1 MNRRE
6 NKEQSRVTFRQKRLT
21 HMITAVTLAMQ
32 AGLPLAGAFTP
43 VMVQAAEV
51 QAPRSPFAVDR
62 ERAAAVDRMQTR
74 PYTLAKGETVADVA
88 KRYNLSV
95 DELRRLNMLRTFANG
110 FDNLKAG
117 DELDVP
123 VQTAAGEKDELAAA
137 REALTQSGQD
147 GERRL
152 AERAAGAAG
161 FLSSKPD
168 SDAARALATSA
179 ATGTVNERIADS
191 LKGLKGTY
199 RVGIQADDNLS
210 LKNSSVDALIPLHE
224 TKENLY
230 FTQGSLHRTNDRSQ
244 ANLGV
249 GVRHFTE
256 DNAMVGGNAFLDYDL
271 SRDHA
276 RGGVGLEYWRD
287 YLRFG
292 ANAYMRLTGWKDS
305 PDIEDYEERPANGF
319 DVRAE
324 GYLPSYPQ
332 LGAKVVYEKY
342 FGNKVGL
349 FGNSEDD
356 LQKDPQAVT
365 VGASYTPV
373 PLITASLD
381 HRQGESGKNDTRV
394 GLEVNYQPD
403 KKLSDQLDPEQV
415 RIQRTVQGGRYDLV
429 DRNNNIVLEY
439 RKKEVIRLNMSNPIT
454 GRGGDRVSLGLSV
467 NSKYGLSDVVVMS
480 EELVSA
486 GGQIN
491 NSGLTSTVT
500 LPAWKADGKN
510 TYTLRAYATDKKG
523 NASKTVES
531 QVVVTA
537 AGINVSDSVV
547 TLTGVSNGKM
557 LADGV
562 SKATLHVELKNETG
576 EPLTGMAKLLTTKL
590 DFVAKG
596 TETGGETAPAA
607 KSRRAQSR
615 ITQDVLKADPT
626 VGGFTE
632 LPGEPGTYEATFVS
646 GTVAG
651 KVTLTPVLD
660 KVSLASVGVELTD
673 TMADVTNTNLK
684 VTYNNASNNTV
695 KDALVANNTD
705 TATLTYTVKDENGQ
719 AVTGEASRLKFVVL
733 PGQNGVDA
741 SRITISDVK
750 ETTAGTYTATVK
762 GTQAVKDVK
771 VGVLANT
778 VRVEGVEATL
788 DLAADTKTAAV
799 SEVVPVIGT
808 TYADGASLGVARV
821 TVKDAYGN
829 LVPSVTV
836 TGSKHSGSGNP
847 EYKANDVAT
856 DASGQSVVSFFTTD
870 AGDYVMLF
878 KVTGTNGTTDNGQT
892 AKFTFTSVTKSG
904 EAAALMKKN
913 NQVVADNSGATK
925 NTITL
930 QYEAA
935 NEAQAN
941 SRPETKATITV
952 TPKNGAGNSDYGLVQ
967 QGEVTLKWSGN
978 KATADVDFWSKKK
991 GDYAITIDVTVD
1003 GSAKPKT
1010 RGVTASFRPDTSDV
1024 RITLQNGGDTKVA
1037 AGTSRTLTAT
1047 LKDQYDNLI
1056 DDGTLAFSI
1065 TQKVNGG
1072 QEAQLS
1078 NPTVTVG
1085 SSGTATTSFTPY
1097 QAGTSPQANNY
1108 QLTATYT
1115 SAAGRPVNKGSV
1127 KTQDYSVTGNVNEP
1141 KITVTAGLK
1150 NQTTSDGSV
1159 YNTATVKLTDT
1170 WGNPIKGNVTVS
1182 TTKQSGQTCGDAA
1195 VKASSL
1201 TFTAAGESQTA
1212 NISATQAGNYNAVFT
1227 SQPGNK
1233 QAQATLGMAFI
1244 AASPDLSF
1252 TSSASEQGIGVG
1264 VTLTATVKDAGSAK
1278 RCPVPDVPVTFTAL
1292 PDSSAGANK
1301 SSIYHKLSQ
1310 SSVVTNASGVSQVTL
1325 TGQQAWTW
1333 KTQASVTVNSSTVT
1347 KDVSVIGTETANTV
1361 NSQYYVVGA
1370 PWPVWFGNNSNISN
1384 YKDNGVSGDLKTWST
1399 TTTWAA
1405 TPRINKEW
1413 PKTFKF
1419 TNQST
1424 GKTLTVTTPRG
1435 LTSFKENN
1443 INNVKGQITFTAPMV
1458 SGMSCNAAT
1467 NGGSLM
1473 DDVQRATSALKQAT
1487 ARGVSL
1493 TSLADG
1499 LMSPVSAASYK
1510 TQIQTSGYGVP
1521 SWSGTGV
1528 VLMNGTTGIARTL
1541 ATKVGANAFSSD
1553 ARSITSAAWVGAG
1566 WIYTHADS
1574 AGPNPSAGRYEG
1586 GSGRLFSIDST
1597 GWLTEKTGKTNTWTK
1612 REWSISGGGGSC
1624 IDIWSNPDDNKNGGT
1639 ANFALGVSLVRCKRD
1654 DGNGANWGGRG
1665 GSLVDGLV
1673 GTRADSWEIYRNYP
1687 QDTPSSPSAPVST
1700 GDNSG
1705 MKPGNASASFKF
1717 PVFCAGWR

>member
-1 MNRRE
+1 M
-6 NKEQSRVTFRQKRLT
+6 TFRQKRLT

-660 KVSLASVGVELTD
+660 KVSLASAGVELTD

-836 TGSKHSGSGNP
+836 TGSKHSGTGTLSD
-847 EYKANDVAT
+847 KANNVAT

-904 EAAALMKKN
+904 EAAALMKAN
-913 NQVVADNSGATK
+913 NQVVAESSGKTK

-941 SRPETKATITV
+941 SKPQTKATITV
-952 TPKNGAGNSDYGLVQ
+952 TPKNGAGASEYHLSKTSDIQL
-967 QGEVTLKWSGN
+967 TWNGN

-1024 RITLQNGGDTKVA
+1024 TITLQNGGDTKVA

-1047 LKDQYDNLI
+1047 LKDKYDNLI

-1065 TQKVNGG
+1065 TQKVDGG

-1097 QAGTSPQANNY
+1097 WAGTSPQANNY

-1115 SAAGRPVNKGSV
+1115 SDAGRPSNTSGKPA
-1127 KTQDYSVTGNVNEP
+1127 TQDYSVTGNVNEP
-1141 KITVTAGLK
+1141 KITVTAGQN

-1195 VKASSL
+1195 VKDRSL
-1201 TFTAAGESQTA
+1201 SFTDAGNAQTA
-1212 NISATQAGNYNAVFT
+1212 QISATQAGNYNAVFT

-1244 AASPDLSF
+1244 AKAPELSF
-1252 TSSASEQGIGVG
+1252 ASSASEQGIGVG

-1278 RCPVPDVPVTFTAL
+1278 RCPVPNVPVTFTAL
-1292 PDSSAGANK
+1292 PDSSAGANQ
-1301 SSIYHKLSQ
+1301 SSIYHTLSQ
-1310 SSVVTNASGVSQVTL
+1310 PSVVTNASGVSQVTL

-1333 KTQASVTVNSSTVT
+1333 KTQASVTVNSSNAT
-1347 KDVSVIGTETANTV
+1347 KEVNVIGTETANTV

-1370 PWPVWFGNNSNISN
+1370 PWPIWFGNNSNISN
-1384 YKDNGVSGDLKTWST
+1384 YSHNIPKELDTWWTAT
-1399 TTTWAA
+1399 TQGI
-1405 TPRINKEW
+1405 TPRAGKEW
-1413 PKTFKF
+1413 PKTITF
-1419 TNQST
+1419 TNKST
-1424 GKTLTVTTPRG
+1424 KRQLVVTTPRG
-1435 LTSFKENN
+1435 LTSFKENS
-1443 INNVKGQITFTAPMV
+1443 INNVKGEITFTAPMV
-1458 SGMSCNAAT
+1458 SGMSCNAG
-1467 NGGSLM
+1467 NMS
-1473 DDVQRATSALKQAT
+1473 DVQAATSALKQAA

-1499 LMSPVSAASYK
+1499 LMSPVTAASYK
-1510 TQIQTSGYGVP
+1510 SQILTSGYGVP
-1521 SWSGTGV
+1521 TWSGTGV
-1528 VLMNGTTGIARTL
+1528 VLMNGATGIARSL
-1541 ATKVGANAFSSD
+1541 ATKVKATAFSSD

-1566 WIYTHADS
+1566 WLYSHADS
-1574 AGPNPSAGRYEG
+1574 AGPNPSGSRYDG
-1586 GSGRLFSIDST
+1586 GSGRIFSIDST
-1597 GWLTEKTGKTNTWTK
+1597 GWLTEKTGVTNTWVN
-1612 REWSISGGGGSC
+1612 RQWSSSSGGVC
-1624 IDIWSNPDDNKNGGT
+1624 DDIWSNPDNNRPGGT
-1639 ANFALGVSLVRCKRD
+1639 ANFALGVSMVRCKYD
-1654 DGNGANWGGRG
+1654 NGDGANSGNFGGT
-1665 GSLVDGLV
+1665 LTNGLV
-1673 GTRADSWEIYRNYP
+1673 GTRADGWEIWGNFPKNYP
-1687 QDTPSSPSAPVST
+1687 GPT
-1700 GDNSG
+1700 GWYWDNSN
-1705 MKPGNASASFKF
+1705 MEPGNAHAHFLF
-1717 PVFCAGWR
+1717 PVFCAAWR

>member
-1 MNRRE
+1 
-6 NKEQSRVTFRQKRLT
+6 
-21 HMITAVTLAMQ
+21 MITAVTLAMQ

-51 QAPRSPFAVDR
+51 QVPRSPFAVDR
-62 ERAAAVDRMQTR
+62 ERAAAVDSLQTR

-415 RIQRTVQGGRYDLV
+415 RVQRTVQGGRYDLV

-537 AGINVSDSVV
+537 AGINMSDSVV

-750 ETTAGTYTATVK
+750 ETSAGTYTATVK

-836 TGSKHSGSGNP
+836 TGSKHSGNSEP
-847 EYKANDVAT
+847 EYKANNVAT

-904 EAAALMKKN
+904 EAAALMKTN
-913 NQVVADNSGATK
+913 NQVVADSNGATK
-925 NTITL
+925 DIITL

-935 NEAQAN
+935 DDAQAQKK
-941 SRPETKATITV
+941 PLTKATITV
-952 TPKNGAGNSDYGLVQ
+952 TPKNGASSSDYGLSQ
-967 QGEVTLKWSGN
+967 TRDIQLTWNGN

-1003 GSAKPKT
+1003 GSAKPKP
-1010 RGVTASFRPDTSDV
+1010 RGVTASFRPDTSNV
-1024 RITLQNGGDTKVA
+1024 TITLQNNGGGTTVA

-1047 LKDQYDNLI
+1047 LKDKYDNLI

-1065 TQKVNGG
+1065 TKEVNGG
-1072 QEAQLS
+1072 QKAQLS

-1097 QAGTSPQANNY
+1097 WAGISPKSDNY
-1108 QLTATYT
+1108 TLQATYT
-1115 SAAGRPVNKGSV
+1115 SAAGRPVNGGQAA
-1127 KTQDYSVTGNVNEP
+1127 TQNYSVIGNVNEP
-1141 KITVTAGLK
+1141 KITVTAGQN

-1182 TTKQSGQTCGDAA
+1182 TTKQSGQTCGDAD
-1195 VKASSL
+1195 VNTRSL
-1201 TFTAAGESQTA
+1201 SFTDAGTAQTA
-1212 NISATQAGNYNAVFT
+1212 RISATQAGDYNAVFT

-1233 QAQATLGMAFI
+1233 QAQETLGMAFI
-1244 AASPDLSF
+1244 AKAPELSF
-1252 TSSASEQGIGVG
+1252 ASSASEQGIGVG

-1278 RCPVPDVPVTFTAL
+1278 RCPVPNVPVTFTAL
-1292 PDSSAGANK
+1292 PDSSAGANQ
-1301 SSIYHKLSQ
+1301 SSIYHTLSQ
-1310 SSVVTNASGVSQVTL
+1310 PSVVTNASGVSQVTL

-1333 KTQASVTVNSSTVT
+1333 KTNASVEVNGQTAT
-1347 KDVSVIGTETANTV
+1347 KEVSVIGTETANTV

-1384 YKDNGVSGDLKTWST
+1384 YKDNVSDSSLKTWSN

-1405 TPRINKEW
+1405 TPRINKAW
-1413 PKTFKF
+1413 PTSFTF

-1424 GKTLTVTTPRG
+1424 KRQLTVTTPRG
-1435 LTSFKENN
+1435 LTSFKENS
-1443 INNVKGQITFTAPMV
+1443 INNVKGETKFTAPMV
-1458 SGMSCNAAT
+1458 SGMSCNAG
-1467 NGGSLM
+1467 NM
-1473 DDVQRATSALKQAT
+1473 QDVQWATSALKQAA

-1493 TSLADG
+1493 TNLADG
-1499 LMSPVSAASYK
+1499 LMSPVTAASYK
-1510 TQIQTSGYGVP
+1510 SQILTSGYGVP
-1521 SWSGTGV
+1521 TWAGTGV
-1528 VLMNGTTGIARTL
+1528 VLMNGTTGIARSL

-1553 ARSITSAAWVGAG
+1553 ARGITSAAWVGAG
-1566 WIYTHADS
+1566 WIYSHADS
-1574 AGPNPSAGRYEG
+1574 GGPNPSSSRYDG

-1597 GWLTEKTGKTNTWTK
+1597 GWLTEKTNATNTWVN
-1612 REWSISGGGGSC
+1612 RQWSSSSGGKC
-1624 IDIWSNPDDNKNGGT
+1624 NDIWSHSNDNKPGGT
-1639 ANFALGVSLVRCKRD
+1639 ANFALGVSLVRCKND
-1654 DGNGANWGGRG
+1654 KGNGSNDGSFGGT
-1665 GSLVDGLV
+1665 LTNGLV
-1673 GTRADSWEIYRNYP
+1673 GTRADGWEIWGNFPKSYQFNP
-1687 QDTPSSPSAPVST
+1687 PGWLWDATNME
-1700 GDNSG
+1700 G
-1705 MKPGNASASFKF
+1705 GNAHAHFLF
-1717 PVFCAGWR
+1717 PVFCAAWR

>member
-123 VQTAAGEKDELAAA
+123 VQTAAGEKDELATA

-547 TLTGVSNGKM
+547 TLTGGSNGKM

-836 TGSKHSGSGNP
+836 NGSKHSGTGTLND
-847 EYKANDVAT
+847 KANNVAT

-913 NQVVADNSGATK
+913 NQVVAESSGNTK
-925 NTITL
+925 NIITL

-935 NEAQAN
+935 NEEQA
-941 SRPETKATITV
+941 SSQPQTKATITV
-952 TPKNGAGNSDYGLVQ
+952 TPKNGASSSDYGLVRK
-967 QGEVTLKWSGN
+967 GEVTLKWSGN

-991 GDYAITIDVTVD
+991 GDYAITIDVTVN
-1003 GSAKPKT
+1003 GAAKPKT

-1047 LKDQYDNLI
+1047 LKDKYDNLI
-1056 DDGTLAFSI
+1056 DDGTMAFSI
-1065 TQKVNGG
+1065 TKEVSGG

-1097 QAGTSPQANNY
+1097 WAGTSPQANNY

-1115 SAAGRPVNKGSV
+1115 SAAGRPSNTSGKPA
-1127 KTQDYSVTGNVNEP
+1127 TQNYSVTGNVNEP
-1141 KITVTAGLK
+1141 KITVTAGQN

-1182 TTKQSGQTCGDAA
+1182 TTKQSGQTCGDAD
-1195 VKASSL
+1195 VNTRSL
-1201 TFTAAGESQTA
+1201 SFTDAGAAQTA
-1212 NISATQAGNYNAVFT
+1212 KISATQAGNYNAVFT

-1244 AASPDLSF
+1244 AKAPELSF
-1252 TSSASEQGIGVG
+1252 ASSASEQGIGVG

-1278 RCPVPDVPVTFTAL
+1278 RCPVPNVPVTFTAL

-1384 YKDNGVSGDLKTWST
+1384 YKDNVSDSSLKTWSN

-1405 TPRINKEW
+1405 TPRINKAW
-1413 PKTFKF
+1413 PTSFTF

-1424 GKTLTVTTPRG
+1424 GRTLTVTTPRG
-1435 LTSFKENN
+1435 LTSFKENS

-1458 SGMSCNAAT
+1458 SGMSCNAG
-1467 NGGSLM
+1467 NMS
-1473 DDVQRATSALKQAT
+1473 DVQGATTALKQAA
-1487 ARGVSL
+1487 ARGIS
-1493 TSLADG
+1493 TTALADG
-1499 LMSPVSAASYK
+1499 LMSPVTAASYRSK
-1510 TQIQTSGYGVP
+1510 ILTSGYGVP
-1521 SWSGTGV
+1521 TWAGTGV
-1528 VLMNGTTGIARTL
+1528 VLMSGTTGIARSL
-1541 ATKVGANAFSSD
+1541 GTKVSANAFSSD
-1553 ARSITSAAWVGAG
+1553 ARAITSAAWVGAG
-1566 WIYTHADS
+1566 WIYSHADS
-1574 AGPNPSAGRYEG
+1574 GGPNPSSSRYDG

-1597 GWLTEKTGKTNTWTK
+1597 GWLIERTNAANTWVN
-1612 REWSISGGGGSC
+1612 RQWSSSSGGGC
-1624 IDIWSNPDDNKNGGT
+1624 YDIWSHSSDNRPGGT
-1639 ANFALGVSLVRCKRD
+1639 ANFALGVSLVRCKND
-1654 DGNGANWGGRG
+1654 KGNGANNGNYGGA
-1665 GSLVDGLV
+1665 LTNGLV
-1673 GTRADSWEIYRNYP
+1673 GTRADGWEIWSNFPKDFSRP
-1687 QDTPSSPSAPVST
+1687 T
-1700 GDNSG
+1700 GWSWDHSN
-1705 MKPGNASASFKF
+1705 MEPGNAHAHFLF
-1717 PVFCAGWR
+1717 PVFCAAWR

>member
-660 KVSLASVGVELTD
+660 KVSLASAGVELTD
-673 TMADVTNTNLK
+673 TMADVTNTNLT
-684 VTYNNASNNTV
+684 VTYNNTSNSAV

-750 ETTAGTYTATVK
+750 ESKAGTYTATVK

-878 KVTGTNGTTDNGQT
+878 KVTGTSGTTDNGQT

-904 EAAALMKKN
+904 EAAALMKAN
-913 NQVVADNSGATK
+913 NQVVADNNGTTK
-925 NTITL
+925 NIITL

-935 NEAQAN
+935 NEAQA
-941 SRPETKATITV
+941 SSQPQTKATITV

-967 QGEVTLKWSGN
+967 KGEVTLKWSGN

-991 GDYAITIDVTVD
+991 GDYAITIDVTVN
-1003 GSAKPKT
+1003 GAAKPKT

-1024 RITLQNGGDTKVA
+1024 TITLQNNGGGTTVA
-1037 AGTSRTLTAT
+1037 AGTFRTLTAT
-1047 LKDQYDNLI
+1047 LKDKYDNLI

-1065 TQKVNGG
+1065 TKEVSGG
-1072 QEAQLS
+1072 QKAQLS

-1097 QAGTSPQANNY
+1097 WAGISPKSDNY
-1108 QLTATYT
+1108 TLQATYT
-1115 SAAGRPVNKGSV
+1115 SAAGRPVNGGQAA
-1127 KTQDYSVTGNVNEP
+1127 TQNYSVIGNVNEP
-1141 KITVTAGLK
+1141 KITVSAVT
-1150 NQTTSDGSV
+1150 NNSVTSDNKV
-1159 YNTATVKLTDT
+1159 WNTATVKLTDT

-1195 VKASSL
+1195 VNTGSL
-1201 TFTAAGESQTA
+1201 SFTDAGIAQTA
-1212 NISATQAGNYNAVFT
+1212 KISATQAGNYNAVFT

-1244 AASPDLSF
+1244 AQGPVLEF
-1252 TSSASEQGIGVG
+1252 TRAGSGDVSIGTSVQ
-1264 VTLTATVKDAGSAK
+1264 LTATVKDSGSAK
-1278 RCPVPDVPVTFTAL
+1278 QCPVPNVPVTFT
-1292 PDSSAGANK
+1292 PKPHSAAEANK
-1301 SSIYHKLSQ
+1301 TAIYHTVGNGTAAK
-1310 SSVVTNASGVSQVTL
+1310 VVNTDNQGIAQVSM

-1333 KTQASVTVNSSTVT
+1333 ITQASVTVNSTT
-1347 KDVSVIGTETANTV
+1347 KSGEVSVIGTETANTV

-1370 PWPVWFGNNSNISN
+1370 PWPIWFGNNSNISN
-1384 YKDNGVSGDLKTWST
+1384 YSHNIPKELDTWWTAT
-1399 TTTWAA
+1399 TQGI
-1405 TPRINKEW
+1405 TPREGKDW
-1413 PKTFKF
+1413 PKTITF
-1419 TNQST
+1419 TNKST
-1424 GKTLTVTTPRG
+1424 KRQLVVTTPRG
-1435 LTSFKENN
+1435 LTSFKENS
-1443 INNVKGQITFTAPMV
+1443 INNVKGEITFTAPMV
-1458 SGMSCNAAT
+1458 SGMSCNAG
-1467 NGGSLM
+1467 NMS
-1473 DDVQRATSALKQAT
+1473 DVQAATSALKQAA
-1487 ARGVSL
+1487 ARGVNL
-1493 TSLADG
+1493 TSFADG
-1499 LMSPVSAASYK
+1499 LMSPVSAASYNSR
-1510 TQIQTSGYGVP
+1510 ILTSGGGMP
-1521 SWSGTGV
+1521 TWSGTGV
-1528 VLMNGTTGIARTL
+1528 VLMSGTKGIARSLGTR
-1541 ATKVGANAFSSD
+1541 VYANLFSKD
-1553 ARSITSAAWVGAG
+1553 GRTITSAAWVGPG
-1566 WIYTHADS
+1566 WIYAHADS
-1574 AGPNPSAGRYEG
+1574 QGPNPSDARYDAGT
-1586 GSGRLFSIDST
+1586 GRLFSIDST
-1597 GWLTEKTGKTNTWTK
+1597 GWLTEKTGATNTWVQ
-1612 REWSISGGGGSC
+1612 RIWANGC
-1624 IDIWSNPDDNKNGGT
+1624 YDIWTNSDDNSLGGT
-1639 ANFALGVSLVRCKRD
+1639 ANFALGVSRVDCQREGPLGSNQGSK
-1654 DGNGANWGGRG
+1654 GGALAN
-1665 GSLVDGLV
+1665 GLV
-1673 GTRADSWEIYRNYP
+1673 GTRMPSTGWP
-1687 QDTPSSPSAPVST
+1687 LKSLPSSGSVHWET
-1700 GDNSG
+1700 DQDGMNSH
-1705 MKPGNASASFKF
+1705 AHFLF
-1717 PVFCAGWR
+1717 PVFCAAWR

>member
-523 NASKTVES
+523 NASQTVES

-660 KVSLASVGVELTD
+660 KVSLASAGVELTD
-673 TMADVTNTNLK
+673 TMADVTNTNLT
-684 VTYNNASNNTV
+684 VTYNNTSNSAV

-847 EYKANDVAT
+847 EYKANNVAT

-935 NEAQAN
+935 NEAQA
-941 SRPETKATITV
+941 SSQPQTKATITI

-967 QGEVTLKWSGN
+967 KGEVTLKWSGN

-991 GDYAITIDVTVD
+991 GDYAITIDVTVN
-1003 GSAKPKT
+1003 GAAKPKT

-1024 RITLQNGGDTKVA
+1024 TITLQNGGDTKVA

-1047 LKDQYDNLI
+1047 LKDKYGNLI

-1065 TQKVNGG
+1065 TKKVEGG

-1115 SAAGRPVNKGSV
+1115 SDAGRPVNKGSV

-1141 KITVTAGLK
+1141 KITVSAGT
-1150 NQTTSDGSV
+1150 NNSVTSDNTV
-1159 YNTATVKLTDT
+1159 WNTATVKLTDI
-1170 WGNPIKGNVTVS
+1170 WGNPIAGTVNVS

-1201 TFTAAGESQTA
+1201 MFTTAGGSQTA

-1233 QAQATLGMAFI
+1233 QAQETLGMAFI
-1244 AASPDLSF
+1244 AQGPVLEF
-1252 TSSASEQGIGVG
+1252 TRAGSGDVSIGTSVQ
-1264 VTLTATVKDAGSAK
+1264 LTATVKDSGSAK
-1278 RCPVPDVPVTFTAL
+1278 RCPVPDVPVTFTAM
-1292 PDSSAGANK
+1292 PHYQAKANQN
-1301 SSIYHKLSQ
+1301 SVYHTVNGNKT
-1310 SSVVTNASGVSQVTL
+1310 VTVNTNASGVAQVNMA
-1325 TGQQAWTW
+1325 GQQAWTW
-1333 KTQASVTVNSSTVT
+1333 KTKASVSVNSSTDEKYV
-1347 KDVSVIGTETANTV
+1347 DVIGVETAKTQSGSRMFVGSTWPVTFGNGSLVSNYSHSISDSNLYRTV
-1361 NSQYYVVGA
+1361 NSTTFGYIPRVGK
-1370 PWPVWFGNNSNISN
+1370 N
-1384 YKDNGVSGDLKTWST
+1384 YQTSIT
-1399 TTTWAA
+1399 
-1405 TPRINKEW
+1405 
-1413 PKTFKF
+1413 F

-1424 GKTLTVTTPRG
+1424 NRTITVNPPTKFFSMTQWSSSGVAKGGGYGDYG
-1435 LTSFKENN
+1435 LTYSADKSISPNKVVLGKSCSNGSDLISAYTEARSLFDKTASITGENGDSLYDGLSAWN
-1443 INNVKGQITFTAPMV
+1443 KPVATMNVRLNVGQYANRSIANLVVPNGSVAYCSMNLAKKFSSTAFRNDQRVYVGMVSINYAYLAAWAKVPDQAGSGAYREVNAGKNLYQQPGGSTSLSAFNETIQQTNSVSYHSVNNVTYNN
-1458 SGMSCNAAT
+1458 SGNYRGWWV
-1467 NGGSLM
+1467 GGGPVNFKYPEASAVYG
-1473 DDVQRATSALKQAT
+1473 DDSNQNFGGDTSAT
-1487 ARGVSL
+1487 C
-1493 TSLADG
+1493 T
-1499 LMSPVSAASYK
+1499 
-1510 TQIQTSGYGVP
+1510 
-1521 SWSGTGV
+1521 
-1528 VLMNGTTGIARTL
+1528 
-1541 ATKVGANAFSSD
+1541 
-1553 ARSITSAAWVGAG
+1553 
-1566 WIYTHADS
+1566 
-1574 AGPNPSAGRYEG
+1574 
-1586 GSGRLFSIDST
+1586 
-1597 GWLTEKTGKTNTWTK
+1597 
-1612 REWSISGGGGSC
+1612 
-1624 IDIWSNPDDNKNGGT
+1624 WSNV
-1639 ANFALGVSLVRCKRD
+1639 A
-1654 DGNGANWGGRG
+1654 
-1665 GSLVDGLV
+1665 V
-1673 GTRADSWEIYRNYP
+1673 G
-1687 QDTPSSPSAPVST
+1687 
-1700 GDNSG
+1700 
-1705 MKPGNASASFKF
+1705 
-1717 PVFCAGWR
+1717 CAMN

>member
-684 VTYNNASNNTV
+684 VTYNNTSNSAV

-836 TGSKHSGSGNP
+836 NGSKHSGSGNP
-847 EYKANDVAT
+847 EYKANNVAT
-856 DASGQSVVSFFTTD
+856 DASGQSVVSFFSTD

-878 KVTGTNGTTDNGQT
+878 KVTGTSGTTDNGQT

-904 EAAALMKKN
+904 EAAALMKAN
-913 NQVVADNSGATK
+913 NQVVAESSGKTQ
-925 NTITL
+925 NIITL

-935 NEAQAN
+935 DDAQAQKA
-941 SRPETKATITV
+941 PATKATITV
-952 TPKNGAGNSDYGLVQ
+952 TPKNGAGASEYHLSKTSDIQL
-967 QGEVTLKWSGN
+967 TWNGN

-1024 RITLQNGGDTKVA
+1024 RITLQNGGGTTVA

-1047 LKDQYDNLI
+1047 LKDKYDNLI

-1065 TQKVNGG
+1065 TQKVDGG

-1097 QAGTSPQANNY
+1097 WAGTSPQANNY

-1115 SAAGRPVNKGSV
+1115 SAAGRPSNTSGKPA
-1127 KTQDYSVTGNVNEP
+1127 TQDYSVTGNVNEP
-1141 KITVTAGLK
+1141 KITVTAGQN

-1170 WGNPIKGNVTVS
+1170 WGNPIAGTVNVS

-1195 VKASSL
+1195 VKDRSL
-1201 TFTAAGESQTA
+1201 TFTAAGGSQTA

-1252 TSSASEQGIGVG
+1252 ASSASEQGIGVG

-1278 RCPVPDVPVTFTAL
+1278 RCPVPNVPVTFTAL
-1292 PDSSAGANK
+1292 PDSNAGTNK
-1301 SSIYHKLSQ
+1301 SSIYHTLSQ

-1347 KDVSVIGTETANTV
+1347 KEVNVIGTETANTV

-1384 YKDNGVSGDLKTWST
+1384 YKDNVSDSSLKTWSN

-1405 TPRINKEW
+1405 TPRINKAW
-1413 PKTFKF
+1413 PTSFTF

-1424 GKTLTVTTPRG
+1424 GRTLTVTTPRG
-1435 LTSFKENN
+1435 LTSFKENS
-1443 INNVKGQITFTAPMV
+1443 INNVKGQTTFTAPMV
-1458 SGMSCNAAT
+1458 SGMSCNAG
-1467 NGGSLM
+1467 NMS
-1473 DDVQRATSALKQAT
+1473 DVQAATTALKQAA
-1487 ARGVSL
+1487 ARGIS
-1493 TSLADG
+1493 TTALADG
-1499 LMSPVSAASYK
+1499 LMSPVTAASYRS
-1510 TQIQTSGYGVP
+1510 QILTSGYGVP
-1521 SWSGTGV
+1521 TWSGTGV
-1528 VLMNGTTGIARTL
+1528 VLMNGATGIARSL
-1541 ATKVGANAFSSD
+1541 ATKVKATAFSSD

-1566 WIYTHADS
+1566 WLYSHADS
-1574 AGPNPSAGRYEG
+1574 GGPNPSGSRYDG
-1586 GSGRLFSIDST
+1586 GSGRIFSIDST
-1597 GWLTEKTGKTNTWTK
+1597 GWLTEKTGVPNTWVN
-1612 REWSISGGGGSC
+1612 RQWSSSSGGGC
-1624 IDIWSNPDDNKNGGT
+1624 DDIWSNPDNNRPGGT
-1639 ANFALGVSLVRCKRD
+1639 ANFALGVSLVRCKND
-1654 DGNGANWGGRG
+1654 KGDGANSGHFGGT
-1665 GSLVDGLV
+1665 LTNGLV
-1673 GTRADSWEIYRNYP
+1673 GTRADGWEIWGNFPKNYP
-1687 QDTPSSPSAPVST
+1687 GPT
-1700 GDNSG
+1700 GWSWDNSN
-1705 MKPGNASASFKF
+1705 MEPGNAHAHFLF
-1717 PVFCAGWR
+1717 PVFCAAWR

>member
-632 LPGEPGTYEATFVS
+632 LPGAPGTYEATFVS

-673 TMADVTNTNLK
+673 TMADVTNTNLT
-684 VTYNNASNNTV
+684 VTYNNTSNSAV

-750 ETTAGTYTATVK
+750 ESKAGTYTATVK

-878 KVTGTNGTTDNGQT
+878 KVTGTSGTTDNGQT

-913 NQVVADNSGATK
+913 NQVVAESSGKTK
-925 NTITL
+925 NIITL

-941 SRPETKATITV
+941 SKPQTKATITV
-952 TPKNGAGNSDYGLVQ
+952 TPKNGASSSDYGLVQ
-967 QGEVTLKWSGN
+967 QGEVTLTWNGN

-991 GDYAITIDVTVD
+991 GDYAITIDVTVN
-1003 GSAKPKT
+1003 GAAKPKT

-1047 LKDQYDNLI
+1047 LKDKYDNLI

-1065 TQKVNGG
+1065 TKKVEGG

-1115 SAAGRPVNKGSV
+1115 SAADRPVNSGQAA
-1127 KTQDYSVTGNVNEP
+1127 TQNYSVIGNVNEP
-1141 KITVTAGLK
+1141 KITVSAGT
-1150 NQTTSDGSV
+1150 NNSVTSDNTV
-1159 YNTATVKLTDT
+1159 WNTATVKLTDI
-1170 WGNPIKGNVTVS
+1170 WGNPIAGTVNVS

-1201 TFTAAGESQTA
+1201 MFTTAGGSQTA

-1233 QAQATLGMAFI
+1233 QAQETLGMAFI
-1244 AASPDLSF
+1244 AKGPVMTF
-1252 TSSASEQGIGVG
+1252 TRAGSGDVSIGTSVQ
-1264 VTLTATVKDAGSAK
+1264 LTATVKDSGSAK
-1278 RCPVPDVPVTFTAL
+1278 RCPVPDVPVTFTPKAH
-1292 PDSSAGANK
+1292 SAAKANNTA
-1301 SSIYHKLSQ
+1301 IYHTVGNGTAAKVVNTNSQ
-1310 SSVVTNASGVSQVTL
+1310 GIAQVDL

-1333 KTQASVTVNSSTVT
+1333 ITDASVSVNGSNSTQSL
-1347 KDVSVIGTETANTV
+1347 SVVGTETAKTQSGSRMFVGSTWPVTFGNGSLVSNYSHSISDGNLYRTV
-1361 NSQYYVVGA
+1361 NSTTFGYIPRVGK
-1370 PWPVWFGNNSNISN
+1370 N
-1384 YKDNGVSGDLKTWST
+1384 YQTSIT
-1399 TTTWAA
+1399 
-1405 TPRINKEW
+1405 
-1413 PKTFKF
+1413 F

-1424 GKTLTVTTPRG
+1424 NRTITVNPPTKFFSMTQW
-1435 LTSFKENN
+1435 SS
-1443 INNVKGQITFTAPMV
+1443 
-1458 SGMSCNAAT
+1458 SGVA
-1467 NGGSLM
+1467 
-1473 DDVQRATSALKQAT
+1473 Q
-1487 ARGVSL
+1487 
-1493 TSLADG
+1493 
-1499 LMSPVSAASYK
+1499 
-1510 TQIQTSGYGVP
+1510 
-1521 SWSGTGV
+1521 
-1528 VLMNGTTGIARTL
+1528 
-1541 ATKVGANAFSSD
+1541 
-1553 ARSITSAAWVGAG
+1553 
-1566 WIYTHADS
+1566 
-1574 AGPNPSAGRYEG
+1574 
-1586 GSGRLFSIDST
+1586 
-1597 GWLTEKTGKTNTWTK
+1597 
-1612 REWSISGGGGSC
+1612 GGGGDYGSAYSADKSISPNKVVSGKSC
-1624 IDIWSNPDDNKNGGT
+1624 SNGSDLISAYTEARSLFDKTASITGENGNSLYDGLSAWNKPVATMNVRLNVGQYANRSIANLVVPNGSVAYCSMNLAGKKASTAFRDHQRVYVGMVSINYAYLAAWAKVPDQ
-1639 ANFALGVSLVRCKRD
+1639 S
-1654 DGNGANWGGRG
+1654 GNGAYREVNAGKNLYQQPG
-1665 GSLVDGLV
+1665 GSTSL
-1673 GTRADSWEIYRNYP
+1673 
-1687 QDTPSSPSAPVST
+1687 SAFNETIQLTNSVSYHSVNNVT
-1700 GDNSG
+1700 YNNSG
-1705 MKPGNASASFKF
+1705 NYRGWWVGGGPVNFKYPEASAVYGDDSSYSFGGDTSATCTWSN
-1717 PVFCAGWR
+1717 VAVGCAMN

>member
-51 QAPRSPFAVDR
+51 QVPRSPFAVDR
-62 ERAAAVDRMQTR
+62 ERAAAVDSLQTR

-415 RIQRTVQGGRYDLV
+415 RVQRTVQGGRYDLV

-537 AGINVSDSVV
+537 AGINMSDSVV

-684 VTYNNASNNTV
+684 VTYNNTSNNTV

-750 ETTAGTYTATVK
+750 ETSAGTYTATVK

-836 TGSKHSGSGNP
+836 NGSKHSGTGTLND
-847 EYKANDVAT
+847 KANNVVT

-904 EAAALMKKN
+904 EATALMKEN
-913 NQVVADNSGATK
+913 NQVVADSNGATK
-925 NTITL
+925 DIITL

-935 NEAQAN
+935 DDAQAQKA
-941 SRPETKATITV
+941 PTTKATITV

-967 QGEVTLKWSGN
+967 KGEVTLKWSGN

-1024 RITLQNGGDTKVA
+1024 RITLQNNGGGTTVA

-1047 LKDQYDNLI
+1047 LKDKYDNLI
-1056 DDGTLAFSI
+1056 DDGTLAFSV
-1065 TQKVNGG
+1065 TKEVSGG
-1072 QEAQLS
+1072 QKAQLS

-1085 SSGTATTSFTPY
+1085 SSGMATTSFTPY

-1115 SAAGRPVNKGSV
+1115 SDAGRPVNKGSV

-1141 KITVTAGLK
+1141 KITVTAGQN
-1150 NQTTSDGSV
+1150 NQTTSDGGV

-1182 TTKQSGQTCGDAA
+1182 TTKQSGQTCGDAD
-1195 VKASSL
+1195 VNTRSL
-1201 TFTAAGESQTA
+1201 SFTDAGTAQTA
-1212 NISATQAGNYNAVFT
+1212 QISATQAGDYNAVFT

-1233 QAQATLGMAFI
+1233 QAQETLGMAFI
-1244 AASPDLSF
+1244 AKAPELSF
-1252 TSSASEQGIGVG
+1252 ASSASEQGIGVG

-1278 RCPVPDVPVTFTAL
+1278 RCPVPNVPVTFTAL
-1292 PDSSAGANK
+1292 PDSNAGTNQ
-1301 SSIYHKLSQ
+1301 SSIYHTLSQ
-1310 SSVVTNASGVSQVTL
+1310 PSVVTNASGVSQVTL

-1333 KTQASVTVNSSTVT
+1333 KTNASVEVNRQTAT
-1347 KDVSVIGTETANTV
+1347 KEVSVIGTEIANTV

-1384 YKDNGVSGDLKTWST
+1384 YKDNVSDSSLKTWSN

-1405 TPRINKEW
+1405 TPRINKAW
-1413 PKTFKF
+1413 PTSFTF

-1424 GKTLTVTTPRG
+1424 GRTLTVTTPRG
-1435 LTSFKENN
+1435 LTSFKENS

-1458 SGMSCNAAT
+1458 SGMSCNAG
-1467 NGGSLM
+1467 NMS
-1473 DDVQRATSALKQAT
+1473 DVQGATSALKQAA
-1487 ARGVSL
+1487 ARGIS
-1493 TSLADG
+1493 TTALADG
-1499 LMSPVSAASYK
+1499 LMSPVTAASYRS
-1510 TQIQTSGYGVP
+1510 QILTSGYGVP
-1521 SWSGTGV
+1521 TWAGTGV
-1528 VLMNGTTGIARTL
+1528 VLMSGTTGIARSL
-1541 ATKVGANAFSSD
+1541 GTKVSANAFSSD
-1553 ARSITSAAWVGAG
+1553 ARAITSAAWVGAG
-1566 WIYTHADS
+1566 WIYSHADS
-1574 AGPNPSAGRYEG
+1574 GGPSPSSSRYDG

-1597 GWLTEKTGKTNTWTK
+1597 GWLTEKTNATNTWVS
-1612 REWSISGGGGSC
+1612 RQWSSSSGGKC
-1624 IDIWSNPDDNKNGGT
+1624 NDTWSHSNDNEPGGT
-1639 ANFALGVSLVRCKRD
+1639 ANFALGVSLVRCKND
-1654 DGNGANWGGRG
+1654 DGDGANRGNFGGT
-1665 GSLVDGLV
+1665 LTNGLV
-1673 GTRADSWEIYRNYP
+1673 GTRADGWEIWGNFPKNYP
-1687 QDTPSSPSAPVST
+1687 GPT
-1700 GDNSG
+1700 GWSWDNSG
-1705 MKPGNASASFKF
+1705 MEGGNAHAHFLF
-1717 PVFCAGWR
+1717 PVFCAAWR

>member
-632 LPGEPGTYEATFVS
+632 LPGAPGTYEATFVS

-750 ETTAGTYTATVK
+750 ESKAGTYTATVK

-836 TGSKHSGSGNP
+836 TGSKHSGNSEP
-847 EYKANDVAT
+847 EYKANNVAT

-878 KVTGTNGTTDNGQT
+878 KVTETNGTTDNGQT

-904 EAAALMKKN
+904 EAAALMKAN
-913 NQVVADNSGATK
+913 NQVVADSNGATK
-925 NTITL
+925 DTITL

-935 NEAQAN
+935 NEEQAQKA
-941 SRPETKATITV
+941 PTTKATITV
-952 TPKNGAGNSDYGLVQ
+952 TPKNGAGASEYHLSKTSDIQL
-967 QGEVTLKWSGN
+967 TWSGN

-1010 RGVTASFRPDTSDV
+1010 RGVTASFRPDTSNV
-1024 RITLQNGGDTKVA
+1024 TITLQNGGDTKVA

-1047 LKDQYDNLI
+1047 LKDKYGNLI

-1065 TQKVNGG
+1065 TQKVDGG

-1115 SAAGRPVNKGSV
+1115 SAAGRPSNSGKAA
-1127 KTQDYSVTGNVNEP
+1127 TQDYSVTGNVNEP
-1141 KITVTAGLK
+1141 KITVSAGT
-1150 NQTTSDGSV
+1150 NNSVTSDNTAW
-1159 YNTATVKLTDT
+1159 NTATVKLTDT
-1170 WGNPIKGNVTVS
+1170 WGNPIAGTVNVS
-1182 TTKQSGQTCGDAA
+1182 TTKQSGQTCGDAD
-1195 VKASSL
+1195 VNTRSL
-1201 TFTAAGESQTA
+1201 SFTDAGAAQTA
-1212 NISATQAGNYNAVFT
+1212 KISATQAGNYNAVFT

-1244 AASPDLSF
+1244 AKAPELSF
-1252 TSSASEQGIGVG
+1252 ASSASEQGIGVG

-1278 RCPVPDVPVTFTAL
+1278 RCPVPNVPVTFTAL
-1292 PDSSAGANK
+1292 PDSSAGANQ
-1301 SSIYHKLSQ
+1301 SSIYHTLSQ
-1310 SSVVTNASGVSQVTL
+1310 PSVVTNASGVSQVTL

-1405 TPRINKEW
+1405 TPRTGKAW
-1413 PKTFKF
+1413 PTSFTF

-1424 GKTLTVTTPRG
+1424 KRQLTVTTPRG
-1435 LTSFKENN
+1435 LTSFKANS
-1443 INNVKGQITFTAPMV
+1443 INNVKGETTFTAPMV
-1458 SGMSCNAAT
+1458 SGMSCNAG
-1467 NGGSLM
+1467 NM
-1473 DDVQRATSALKQAT
+1473 QDVQWATSALKQAA

-1493 TSLADG
+1493 TNLADG

-1510 TQIQTSGYGVP
+1510 SQILTSGYGVP
-1521 SWSGTGV
+1521 TWSGTGV
-1528 VLMNGTTGIARTL
+1528 VLMSGTTGIARSL
-1541 ATKVGANAFSSD
+1541 ATKVQANAFSHD

-1566 WIYTHADS
+1566 WLYSHADS
-1574 AGPNPSAGRYEG
+1574 GGPNPSASRYDG
-1586 GSGRLFSIDST
+1586 GSGRIFSIDST
-1597 GWLTEKTGKTNTWTK
+1597 GWLTEKTGVTNTWVN
-1612 REWSISGGGGSC
+1612 RQWSSSSGGAC
-1624 IDIWSNPDDNKNGGT
+1624 DDIWSNPDNNRPGGT
-1639 ANFALGVSLVRCKRD
+1639 ANFALGVSMVRCKND
-1654 DGNGANWGGRG
+1654 KGAGANSGNFGGT
-1665 GSLVDGLV
+1665 LTNGLV
-1673 GTRADSWEIYRNYP
+1673 GTRADGWEIWGNFPKNYP
-1687 QDTPSSPSAPVST
+1687 GPT
-1700 GDNSG
+1700 GWSWDNSG
-1705 MKPGNASASFKF
+1705 MEPGNAHAHFLF
-1717 PVFCAGWR
+1717 PVFCAAWR

>member
-632 LPGEPGTYEATFVS
+632 LPGAPGTYEATFVS

-836 TGSKHSGSGNP
+836 NGSKHSGTGTLND
-847 EYKANDVAT
+847 KANNVAT

-904 EAAALMKKN
+904 EAAALMKAN
-913 NQVVADNSGATK
+913 NQVVADSNGATK
-925 NTITL
+925 DTITL

-935 NEAQAN
+935 NEEQAQKA
-941 SRPETKATITV
+941 PTTKATITV
-952 TPKNGAGNSDYGLVQ
+952 TPKNGAGASEYHLSKTSDIQL
-967 QGEVTLKWSGN
+967 TWSGN

-1010 RGVTASFRPDTSDV
+1010 RGVTASFRPDTSNV
-1024 RITLQNGGDTKVA
+1024 TITLQNGGDTKVA

-1047 LKDQYDNLI
+1047 LKDKYGNLI

-1065 TQKVNGG
+1065 TQKVDGG

-1115 SAAGRPVNKGSV
+1115 SAAGRPSNSGKAA
-1127 KTQDYSVTGNVNEP
+1127 TQDYSVTGNVNEP
-1141 KITVTAGLK
+1141 KITVSAGT
-1150 NQTTSDGSV
+1150 NNSVTSDNTAW
-1159 YNTATVKLTDT
+1159 NTATVKLTDT
-1170 WGNPIKGNVTVS
+1170 WGNPIAGTVNVS
-1182 TTKQSGQTCGDAA
+1182 TTKQSGQTCGDAD
-1195 VKASSL
+1195 VNTRSL
-1201 TFTAAGESQTA
+1201 SFTDAGAAQTA
-1212 NISATQAGNYNAVFT
+1212 KISATQAGNYNAVFT

-1244 AASPDLSF
+1244 AKAPELSF
-1252 TSSASEQGIGVG
+1252 ASSASEQGIGVG

-1278 RCPVPDVPVTFTAL
+1278 RCPVPNVPVTFTAL
-1292 PDSSAGANK
+1292 PDSSAGANQ
-1301 SSIYHKLSQ
+1301 SSIYHTLSQ
-1310 SSVVTNASGVSQVTL
+1310 PSVVTNASGVSQVTL

-1405 TPRINKEW
+1405 TPRTGKAW
-1413 PKTFKF
+1413 PTSFTF

-1424 GKTLTVTTPRG
+1424 KRQLTVTTPRG
-1435 LTSFKENN
+1435 LTSFKANS
-1443 INNVKGQITFTAPMV
+1443 INNVKGETTFTAPMV
-1458 SGMSCNAAT
+1458 SGMSCNAG
-1467 NGGSLM
+1467 NM
-1473 DDVQRATSALKQAT
+1473 QDVQWATSALKQAA

-1493 TSLADG
+1493 TNLADG

-1510 TQIQTSGYGVP
+1510 SQILTSGYGVP
-1521 SWSGTGV
+1521 TWSGTGV
-1528 VLMNGTTGIARTL
+1528 VLMSGTTGIARSL
-1541 ATKVGANAFSSD
+1541 ATKVQANAFSHD

-1566 WIYTHADS
+1566 WLYSHADS
-1574 AGPNPSAGRYEG
+1574 GGPNPSASRYDG
-1586 GSGRLFSIDST
+1586 GSGRIFSIDST
-1597 GWLTEKTGKTNTWTK
+1597 GWLTEKTGVTNTWVN
-1612 REWSISGGGGSC
+1612 RQWSSSSGGAC
-1624 IDIWSNPDDNKNGGT
+1624 DDIWSNPDNNRPGGT
-1639 ANFALGVSLVRCKRD
+1639 ANFALGVSMVRCKND
-1654 DGNGANWGGRG
+1654 KGAGANSGNFGGT
-1665 GSLVDGLV
+1665 LTNGLV
-1673 GTRADSWEIYRNYP
+1673 GTRADGWEIWGNFPKNYP
-1687 QDTPSSPSAPVST
+1687 GPT
-1700 GDNSG
+1700 GWSWDNSG
-1705 MKPGNASASFKF
+1705 MEPGNAHAHFLF
-1717 PVFCAGWR
+1717 PVFCAAWR

>member
-750 ETTAGTYTATVK
+750 ETSAGTYTATVK

-904 EAAALMKKN
+904 EAAALMKAN
-913 NQVVADNSGATK
+913 NQVVAESSGKTK

-941 SRPETKATITV
+941 SKPQTKATITV
-952 TPKNGAGNSDYGLVQ
+952 TPKNGASSSDYGLVQ
-967 QGEVTLKWSGN
+967 QGEVTLTWNGN

-991 GDYAITIDVTVD
+991 GDYAITIDVTVN
-1003 GSAKPKT
+1003 GAAKPKT

-1047 LKDQYDNLI
+1047 LKDKYGNLI

-1065 TQKVNGG
+1065 TKEVSGG

-1097 QAGTSPQANNY
+1097 QAGTSPAENNY
-1108 QLTATYT
+1108 TLQAKYT
-1115 SAAGRPVNKGSV
+1115 SAADRPVNSGQAA
-1127 KTQDYSVTGNVNEP
+1127 TQNYSVIGNVNEP
-1141 KITVTAGLK
+1141 KITVTAGK
-1150 NQTTSDGSV
+1150 NNQTTSDGSV

-1170 WGNPIKGNVTVS
+1170 WGNPIAGTVNVS

-1195 VKASSL
+1195 VKDRSL
-1201 TFTAAGESQTA
+1201 TFTAAGGSQTA
-1212 NISATQAGNYNAVFT
+1212 NISATQAGDYNAVFT
-1227 SQPGNK
+1227 SRPGNK

-1244 AASPDLSF
+1244 AKAPELSF
-1252 TSSASEQGIGVG
+1252 ASSASEQGIGVG

-1278 RCPVPDVPVTFTAL
+1278 RCPVPNVPVTFTAL
-1292 PDSSAGANK
+1292 PDSSAGANQ
-1301 SSIYHKLSQ
+1301 SSIYHTLSQ
-1310 SSVVTNASGVSQVTL
+1310 PSVVTNASGVSQVTL

-1333 KTQASVTVNSSTVT
+1333 KTNASVEVNGQTAT
-1347 KDVSVIGTETANTV
+1347 KEVSVIGTETANTV

-1384 YKDNGVSGDLKTWST
+1384 YKDNVSDSSLKTWSN

-1405 TPRINKEW
+1405 TPRINKAW
-1413 PKTFKF
+1413 PTSFTF

-1424 GKTLTVTTPRG
+1424 KRQLTVTTPRG
-1435 LTSFKENN
+1435 LTSFKENS
-1443 INNVKGQITFTAPMV
+1443 INNVKGETKFTAPMV
-1458 SGMSCNAAT
+1458 SGMSCNAG
-1467 NGGSLM
+1467 NM
-1473 DDVQRATSALKQAT
+1473 QDVQWATSALKQAA

-1493 TSLADG
+1493 TNLADG
-1499 LMSPVSAASYK
+1499 LMSPVTAASYK
-1510 TQIQTSGYGVP
+1510 SQILTSGYGVP
-1521 SWSGTGV
+1521 TWSGTGV
-1528 VLMNGTTGIARTL
+1528 VLMNGATGIARSL
-1541 ATKVGANAFSSD
+1541 ATKVKATAFSSD

-1566 WIYTHADS
+1566 WLYSHADS
-1574 AGPNPSAGRYEG
+1574 AGPNPSGSRYDG
-1586 GSGRLFSIDST
+1586 GSGRIFSIDST
-1597 GWLTEKTGKTNTWTK
+1597 GWLTEKTGVTNTWVN
-1612 REWSISGGGGSC
+1612 RQWSSSSGGVC
-1624 IDIWSNPDDNKNGGT
+1624 DDIWSNPDNNRPGGT
-1639 ANFALGVSLVRCKRD
+1639 ANFALGVSMVRCKYD
-1654 DGNGANWGGRG
+1654 NGDGANSGNFGGT
-1665 GSLVDGLV
+1665 LTNGLV
-1673 GTRADSWEIYRNYP
+1673 GTRADGWEIWGNFPKNYP
-1687 QDTPSSPSAPVST
+1687 GPT
-1700 GDNSG
+1700 GWYWDNSN
-1705 MKPGNASASFKF
+1705 MEPGNAHAHFLF
-1717 PVFCAGWR
+1717 PVFCAAWR

>member
-660 KVSLASVGVELTD
+660 KVSLASAGVELTD
-673 TMADVTNTNLK
+673 TMADVTNTNLT
-684 VTYNNASNNTV
+684 VTYNNTSNSAV

-750 ETTAGTYTATVK
+750 ESKAGTYTATVK

-878 KVTGTNGTTDNGQT
+878 KVTETNGTTDNGQT

-904 EAAALMKKN
+904 EAAALMKAN
-913 NQVVADNSGATK
+913 NQVVADSNGATK
-925 NTITL
+925 DTITL

-935 NEAQAN
+935 NEEQAQKA
-941 SRPETKATITV
+941 PTTKATITV
-952 TPKNGAGNSDYGLVQ
+952 TPKNGAGASEYHLSKTSDIQL
-967 QGEVTLKWSGN
+967 TWSGN

-1010 RGVTASFRPDTSDV
+1010 RGVTASFRPDTSNV
-1024 RITLQNGGDTKVA
+1024 TITLQNGGDTKVA

-1047 LKDQYDNLI
+1047 LKDKYGNLI

-1065 TQKVNGG
+1065 TQKVDGG

-1115 SAAGRPVNKGSV
+1115 SAAGRPSNSGKAA
-1127 KTQDYSVTGNVNEP
+1127 TQDYSVTGNVNEP
-1141 KITVTAGLK
+1141 KITVSAGT
-1150 NQTTSDGSV
+1150 NNSVTSDNTAW
-1159 YNTATVKLTDT
+1159 NTATVKLTDT
-1170 WGNPIKGNVTVS
+1170 WGNPIAGTVNVS
-1182 TTKQSGQTCGDAA
+1182 TTKQSGQTCGDAD
-1195 VKASSL
+1195 VNTRSL
-1201 TFTAAGESQTA
+1201 SFTDAGAAQTA
-1212 NISATQAGNYNAVFT
+1212 KISATQAGNYNAVFT

-1244 AASPDLSF
+1244 AKAPELSF
-1252 TSSASEQGIGVG
+1252 ASSASEQGIGVG

-1278 RCPVPDVPVTFTAL
+1278 RCPVPNVPVTFTAL
-1292 PDSSAGANK
+1292 PDSSAGANQ
-1301 SSIYHKLSQ
+1301 SSIYHTLSQ
-1310 SSVVTNASGVSQVTL
+1310 PSVVTNASGVSQVTL

-1405 TPRINKEW
+1405 TPRTGKAW
-1413 PKTFKF
+1413 PTSFTF

-1424 GKTLTVTTPRG
+1424 KRQLTVTTPRG
-1435 LTSFKENN
+1435 LTSFKANS
-1443 INNVKGQITFTAPMV
+1443 INNVKGETTFTAPMV
-1458 SGMSCNAAT
+1458 SGMSCNAG
-1467 NGGSLM
+1467 NM
-1473 DDVQRATSALKQAT
+1473 QDVQRATSALKQAA

-1493 TSLADG
+1493 TNLADG

-1510 TQIQTSGYGVP
+1510 SQILTSGYGVP
-1521 SWSGTGV
+1521 TWSGTGV
-1528 VLMNGTTGIARTL
+1528 VLMSGTTGIARSL
-1541 ATKVGANAFSSD
+1541 ATKVQANAFSHD

-1566 WIYTHADS
+1566 WLYSHADS
-1574 AGPNPSAGRYEG
+1574 GGPNPSASRYDG
-1586 GSGRLFSIDST
+1586 GSGRIFSIDST
-1597 GWLTEKTGKTNTWTK
+1597 GWLTEKTGVTNTWVN
-1612 REWSISGGGGSC
+1612 RQWSSSSGGAC
-1624 IDIWSNPDDNKNGGT
+1624 DDIWSNPDNNRPGGT
-1639 ANFALGVSLVRCKRD
+1639 ANFALGVSMVRCKND
-1654 DGNGANWGGRG
+1654 KGAGANSGNFGGT
-1665 GSLVDGLV
+1665 LTNGLV
-1673 GTRADSWEIYRNYP
+1673 GTRADGWEIWGNFPKNYP
-1687 QDTPSSPSAPVST
+1687 GPT
-1700 GDNSG
+1700 GWSWDNSG
-1705 MKPGNASASFKF
+1705 MEPGNAHAHFLF
-1717 PVFCAGWR
+1717 PVFCAAWR

>member
-684 VTYNNASNNTV
+684 VTYNNTSNNTV

-750 ETTAGTYTATVK
+750 ETSAGTYTATVK
-762 GTQAVKDVK
+762 GTQAVKNVK

-904 EAAALMKKN
+904 EAAALMKAN
-913 NQVVADNSGATK
+913 DQVVADSNGATK
-925 NTITL
+925 NIITL
-930 QYEAA
+930 QYEAT

-941 SRPETKATITV
+941 SKPLTKATITI
-952 TPKNGAGNSDYGLVQ
+952 TPKNGASSSDYGLSKTRDIQ
-967 QGEVTLKWSGN
+967 LTWSGN
-978 KATADVDFWSKKK
+978 MATADVDFWSKKK
-991 GDYAITIDVTVD
+991 GDYAITIDVVVN
-1003 GSAKPKT
+1003 GSAKPKP
-1010 RGVTASFRPDTSDV
+1010 RGVTASFRPDTSNV
-1024 RITLQNGGDTKVA
+1024 TITLQNNGGGTTVA

-1047 LKDQYDNLI
+1047 LKDKYGNLI

-1065 TQKVNGG
+1065 TKEVNGG
-1072 QEAQLS
+1072 QKAQLS

-1115 SAAGRPVNKGSV
+1115 SAAGRPSNTSGKPA
-1127 KTQDYSVTGNVNEP
+1127 TQNYSVTGNVNEP
-1141 KITVTAGLK
+1141 KITVTAGQN

-1170 WGNPIKGNVTVS
+1170 WGNPIAGTVNVS

-1201 TFTAAGESQTA
+1201 TFTAAGGSQTA

-1233 QAQATLGMAFI
+1233 QAQETLGMAFI
-1244 AASPDLSF
+1244 AQGPALEF
-1252 TSSASEQGIGVG
+1252 TRAGSGDVSIGTSVQ
-1264 VTLTATVKDAGSAK
+1264 LTATVKDAGSAK
-1278 RCPVPDVPVTFTAL
+1278 RCPVPNVPVTFTAL

-1301 SSIYHKLSQ
+1301 NSIYHTLSQ

-1333 KTQASVTVNSSTVT
+1333 KTRASVTVNSSTVT

-1361 NSQYYVVGA
+1361 NSQFYVVGA

-1384 YKDNGVSGDLKTWST
+1384 YKDNVSDSSLKTWSN

-1405 TPRINKEW
+1405 TPRINKAW
-1413 PKTFKF
+1413 PTSFTF

-1424 GKTLTVTTPRG
+1424 GRTLTVTTPRG
-1435 LTSFKENN
+1435 LTSFKENS
-1443 INNVKGQITFTAPMV
+1443 INNVKGQTTFTAPMV
-1458 SGMSCNAAT
+1458 SGMSCNAG
-1467 NGGSLM
+1467 NMS
-1473 DDVQRATSALKQAT
+1473 DVQRATTALKQAA
-1487 ARGVSL
+1487 ARGIS
-1493 TSLADG
+1493 TTALADG
-1499 LMSPVSAASYK
+1499 LMSPVTAASYRS
-1510 TQIQTSGYGVP
+1510 QILTSGYGVP
-1521 SWSGTGV
+1521 TWAGTGV
-1528 VLMNGTTGIARTL
+1528 VLMSGTTGIARSL
-1541 ATKVGANAFSSD
+1541 ATKVSANAFSSD
-1553 ARSITSAAWVGAG
+1553 ARGITSAAWVGAG
-1566 WIYTHADS
+1566 WIYSHADS
-1574 AGPNPSAGRYEG
+1574 GGPNPSSSRYDG

-1597 GWLTEKTGKTNTWTK
+1597 GGLTEKTNATNTWVN
-1612 REWSISGGGGSC
+1612 RQWSSSSGGGC
-1624 IDIWSNPDDNKNGGT
+1624 YDIWSHSDDNRPGGT
-1639 ANFALGVSLVRCKRD
+1639 ANFALGVSLVRCKND
-1654 DGNGANWGGRG
+1654 KGYGVNDGNFGGT
-1665 GSLVDGLV
+1665 LTNGLV
-1673 GTRADSWEIYRNYP
+1673 GTRADGWEISGNFPKEIGLPTGWRW
-1687 QDTPSSPSAPVST
+1687 DST
-1700 GDNSG
+1700 G
-1705 MKPGNASASFKF
+1705 MEPGNAHAHFLF
-1717 PVFCAGWR
+1717 PVFCVAWR

>member
-673 TMADVTNTNLK
+673 TMADVTNTNLT
-684 VTYNNASNNTV
+684 VTYNNTSNSAV

-750 ETTAGTYTATVK
+750 ESKAGTYTATVK

-836 TGSKHSGSGNP
+836 TGSKHSGNSEP
-847 EYKANDVAT
+847 EYKANNVAT

-878 KVTGTNGTTDNGQT
+878 KVTETNGTTDNGQT

-904 EAAALMKKN
+904 EAAALMKAN
-913 NQVVADNSGATK
+913 NQVVADSNGATK
-925 NTITL
+925 DTITL

-935 NEAQAN
+935 NEEQAQKA
-941 SRPETKATITV
+941 PTTKATITV
-952 TPKNGAGNSDYGLVQ
+952 TPKNGAGASEYHLSKTSDIQL
-967 QGEVTLKWSGN
+967 TWSGN

-1010 RGVTASFRPDTSDV
+1010 RGVTASFRPDTSNV
-1024 RITLQNGGDTKVA
+1024 TITLQNGGDTKVA

-1047 LKDQYDNLI
+1047 LKDKYGNLI

-1065 TQKVNGG
+1065 TQKVDGG

-1115 SAAGRPVNKGSV
+1115 SAAGRPSNSGKAA
-1127 KTQDYSVTGNVNEP
+1127 TQDYSVTGNVNEP
-1141 KITVTAGLK
+1141 KITVSAGT
-1150 NQTTSDGSV
+1150 NNSVTSDNTAW
-1159 YNTATVKLTDT
+1159 NTATVKLTDT
-1170 WGNPIKGNVTVS
+1170 WGNPIAGTVNVS
-1182 TTKQSGQTCGDAA
+1182 TTKQSGQTCGDAD
-1195 VKASSL
+1195 VNTRSL
-1201 TFTAAGESQTA
+1201 SFTDAGAAQTA
-1212 NISATQAGNYNAVFT
+1212 KISATQAGNYNAVFT

-1244 AASPDLSF
+1244 AKAPELSF
-1252 TSSASEQGIGVG
+1252 ASSASEQGIGVG

-1278 RCPVPDVPVTFTAL
+1278 RCPVPNVPVTFTAL
-1292 PDSSAGANK
+1292 PDSSAGANQ
-1301 SSIYHKLSQ
+1301 SSIYHTLSQ
-1310 SSVVTNASGVSQVTL
+1310 PSVVTNASGVSQVTL

-1405 TPRINKEW
+1405 TPRTGKAW
-1413 PKTFKF
+1413 PTSFTF

-1424 GKTLTVTTPRG
+1424 KRQLTVTTPRG
-1435 LTSFKENN
+1435 LTSFKANS
-1443 INNVKGQITFTAPMV
+1443 INNVKGETTFTAPMV
-1458 SGMSCNAAT
+1458 SGMSCNAG
-1467 NGGSLM
+1467 NM
-1473 DDVQRATSALKQAT
+1473 QDVQWATSALKQAA

-1493 TSLADG
+1493 TNLADG

-1510 TQIQTSGYGVP
+1510 SQILTSGYGVP
-1521 SWSGTGV
+1521 TWSGTGV
-1528 VLMNGTTGIARTL
+1528 VLMSGTTGIARSL
-1541 ATKVGANAFSSD
+1541 ATKVQANAFSHD

-1566 WIYTHADS
+1566 WLYSHADS
-1574 AGPNPSAGRYEG
+1574 GGPNPSASRYDG
-1586 GSGRLFSIDST
+1586 GSGRIFSIDST
-1597 GWLTEKTGKTNTWTK
+1597 GWLTEKTGVTNTWVN
-1612 REWSISGGGGSC
+1612 RQWSSSSGGAC
-1624 IDIWSNPDDNKNGGT
+1624 DDIWSNPNNNRPGGT
-1639 ANFALGVSLVRCKRD
+1639 ANFALGVSMVRCKND
-1654 DGNGANWGGRG
+1654 KGAGANSGNFGGT
-1665 GSLVDGLV
+1665 LTNGLV
-1673 GTRADSWEIYRNYP
+1673 GTRADGWEIWGNFPKNYP
-1687 QDTPSSPSAPVST
+1687 GPT
-1700 GDNSG
+1700 GWSWDNSG
-1705 MKPGNASASFKF
+1705 MEPGNAHAHFLF
-1717 PVFCAGWR
+1717 PVFCAAWR

>member
-684 VTYNNASNNTV
+684 VTYNNTSNNTV

-750 ETTAGTYTATVK
+750 ESKAGTYTATVK

-836 TGSKHSGSGNP
+836 TGSKHSGNSEP
-847 EYKANDVAT
+847 EYKANNVAT

-878 KVTGTNGTTDNGQT
+878 KVTETNGTTDNGQT

-913 NQVVADNSGATK
+913 NQVVAESSGNTK
-925 NTITL
+925 NIITL

-935 NEAQAN
+935 NEEQA
-941 SRPETKATITV
+941 SSQPQTKATITV
-952 TPKNGAGNSDYGLVQ
+952 TPKNGAGSNDYGLSQ
-967 QGEVTLKWSGN
+967 TRDIQLTWNGN
-978 KATADVDFWSKKK
+978 KATADVNFWSKKK
-991 GDYAITIDVTVD
+991 GDYAITIDVTVN
-1003 GSAKPKT
+1003 GAAKPKT
-1010 RGVTASFRPDTSDV
+1010 RGVTASFRPDTSNV
-1024 RITLQNGGDTKVA
+1024 TITLQNNGGGTTVA

-1047 LKDQYDNLI
+1047 LKDKYDNLI

-1065 TQKVNGG
+1065 TKEVSGG
-1072 QEAQLS
+1072 QKAQLS

-1097 QAGTSPQANNY
+1097 WAGTSPAENNY
-1108 QLTATYT
+1108 TLQAKYT
-1115 SAAGRPVNKGSV
+1115 SAAGRPSNTSGKPA
-1127 KTQDYSVTGNVNEP
+1127 TQNYSVTGNVNEP
-1141 KITVTAGLK
+1141 KITVTAGQN

-1195 VKASSL
+1195 VKDRSL
-1201 TFTAAGESQTA
+1201 SFTDAGNAQTA
-1212 NISATQAGNYNAVFT
+1212 EISATQAGNYNAVFT

-1233 QAQATLGMAFI
+1233 QTQATLDMAFI
-1244 AASPDLSF
+1244 AQGPVLEF
-1252 TSSASEQGIGVG
+1252 TRAGSGDVSIGTSVQ
-1264 VTLTATVKDAGSAK
+1264 LTATVTDAGSTR
-1278 RCPVPDVPVTFTAL
+1278 RCPVPNVPVTFTAM
-1292 PDSSAGANK
+1292 PHEQAKANK
-1301 SSIYHKLSQ
+1301 NSVYHTVNGSG
-1310 SSVVTNASGVSQVTL
+1310 SATVNTNASGVAQVNL
-1325 TGQQAWTW
+1325 VGQQAWTW
-1333 KTQASVTVNSSTVT
+1333 KTKASVSVNNASDNRYVDVIGVETAKTQSGSRMFVGSTWPVTFGNGSYVSNYAHSVTDGNLYRTVNSTT
-1347 KDVSVIGTETANTV
+1347 FGYIPRV
-1361 NSQYYVVGA
+1361 NKSYL
-1370 PWPVWFGNNSNISN
+1370 SSI
-1384 YKDNGVSGDLKTWST
+1384 T
-1399 TTTWAA
+1399 
-1405 TPRINKEW
+1405 
-1413 PKTFKF
+1413 F

-1424 GKTLTVTTPRG
+1424 NRTITVKPPTKFFSMALWSDSGRASGGVINSYVTYTADKSISPNKIVTGKSCSNGDDLISAYSEARTLFDKTA
-1435 LTSFKENN
+1435 S
-1443 INNVKGQITFTAPMV
+1443 IT
-1458 SGMSCNAAT
+1458 GDK
-1467 NGGSLM
+1467 GGSLYDNLLAWNPASGSM
-1473 DDVQRATSALKQAT
+1473 SVSIDTKQTANRSIASLVVPNGSMAYCSMNLASKAASTAFRNDQKVHVGMASINYADFAAWAKVPDQSGHGAYRVINAGKKLYQQPSGTSYLSNFNESSQTSNSASYHNVYNVTYGNSGNYRGWWLGAGGISYKYPEAT
-1487 ARGVSL
+1487 AAWGNDDGAIISSNSW
-1493 TSLADG
+1493 TSC
-1499 LMSPVSAASYK
+1499 
-1510 TQIQTSGYGVP
+1510 T
-1521 SWSGTGV
+1521 
-1528 VLMNGTTGIARTL
+1528 
-1541 ATKVGANAFSSD
+1541 
-1553 ARSITSAAWVGAG
+1553 
-1566 WIYTHADS
+1566 
-1574 AGPNPSAGRYEG
+1574 
-1586 GSGRLFSIDST
+1586 
-1597 GWLTEKTGKTNTWTK
+1597 
-1612 REWSISGGGGSC
+1612 
-1624 IDIWSNPDDNKNGGT
+1624 WSNV
-1639 ANFALGVSLVRCKRD
+1639 A
-1654 DGNGANWGGRG
+1654 
-1665 GSLVDGLV
+1665 V
-1673 GTRADSWEIYRNYP
+1673 G
-1687 QDTPSSPSAPVST
+1687 
-1700 GDNSG
+1700 
-1705 MKPGNASASFKF
+1705 
-1717 PVFCAGWR
+1717 CAMN

>member
-51 QAPRSPFAVDR
+51 QVPRSPFAVDR
-62 ERAAAVDRMQTR
+62 ERAAAVDSLQTR

-607 KSRRAQSR
+607 KSRRSQSR

-750 ETTAGTYTATVK
+750 ETSAGTYTATVK

-904 EAAALMKKN
+904 EAAALMKAN
-913 NQVVADNSGATK
+913 NQVVADSNGATK
-925 NTITL
+925 DTITL

-935 NEAQAN
+935 NEEQAQKA
-941 SRPETKATITV
+941 PTTKATITV

-967 QGEVTLKWSGN
+967 KGEVTLKWSGN

-1024 RITLQNGGDTKVA
+1024 RITLQNNGGGTTVA

-1047 LKDQYDNLI
+1047 LKDKYDNLI

-1065 TQKVNGG
+1065 TKEVSGG
-1072 QEAQLS
+1072 QKAQLS

-1108 QLTATYT
+1108 QLTATYN

-1141 KITVTAGLK
+1141 KITVSAGT
-1150 NQTTSDGSV
+1150 NNSVTSDNTV
-1159 YNTATVKLTDT
+1159 WNTATVKLTDT
-1170 WGNPIKGNVTVS
+1170 WGNPIAGTVNVS
-1182 TTKQSGQTCGDAA
+1182 TTKQSGQTCGDAD
-1195 VKASSL
+1195 VNTRSL
-1201 TFTAAGESQTA
+1201 SFTDAGNAQTA
-1212 NISATQAGNYNAVFT
+1212 QISATQAGNYNAVFT

-1244 AASPDLSF
+1244 AKAPELSF
-1252 TSSASEQGIGVG
+1252 ASSASEQGIGVG

-1278 RCPVPDVPVTFTAL
+1278 RCPVPNVPVTFTAL
-1292 PDSSAGANK
+1292 PDSKAGTNQ
-1301 SSIYHKLSQ
+1301 SSIYHTLSQ
-1310 SSVVTNASGVSQVTL
+1310 PSVVTNASGVSQVTL

-1333 KTQASVTVNSSTVT
+1333 KTNASVEVNRQTAT
-1347 KDVSVIGTETANTV
+1347 KEVSVIGTETANTV

-1384 YKDNGVSGDLKTWST
+1384 YKDDVSDSSLKTWSN

-1405 TPRINKEW
+1405 TPRINKAW
-1413 PKTFKF
+1413 PTSFTF

-1424 GKTLTVTTPRG
+1424 GRTLTVTTPRG
-1435 LTSFKENN
+1435 LTSFKENS
-1443 INNVKGQITFTAPMV
+1443 INNVKGQTTFTAPMV
-1458 SGMSCNAAT
+1458 SGMSCNAG
-1467 NGGSLM
+1467 NMS
-1473 DDVQRATSALKQAT
+1473 DVQGATTALKQAA
-1487 ARGVSL
+1487 ARGIS
-1493 TSLADG
+1493 TTALADG
-1499 LMSPVSAASYK
+1499 LMSPVTAASYRS
-1510 TQIQTSGYGVP
+1510 QILTSGYGVP
-1521 SWSGTGV
+1521 TWAGTGV
-1528 VLMNGTTGIARTL
+1528 VLMSGTTGIARSL

-1553 ARSITSAAWVGAG
+1553 ARGITSAAWVGAG
-1566 WIYTHADS
+1566 WIYSHADS
-1574 AGPNPSAGRYEG
+1574 GGPSPSSSRYDG

-1597 GWLTEKTGKTNTWTK
+1597 GWLTEKTNATNTWVN
-1612 REWSISGGGGSC
+1612 RQWSSSSGGGC
-1624 IDIWSNPDDNKNGGT
+1624 YDIWSHSNDNRPGGT
-1639 ANFALGVSLVRCKRD
+1639 ANFALGVSLVRCKNDRGTGD
-1654 DGNGANWGGRG
+1654 NNGGYG
-1665 GSLVDGLV
+1665 GSLTNGLV
-1673 GTRADSWEIYRNYP
+1673 GTRADGWEIWGNFPKVYP
-1687 QDTPSSPSAPVST
+1687 VAT
-1700 GDNSG
+1700 GWYWDASN
-1705 MKPGNASASFKF
+1705 MEPGNAHAHFLF
-1717 PVFCAGWR
+1717 PVFCAAWR

>member
-51 QAPRSPFAVDR
+51 QVPRSPFAVDR
-62 ERAAAVDRMQTR
+62 ERAAAVDSLQTR

-415 RIQRTVQGGRYDLV
+415 RVQRTVQGGRYDLV

-547 TLTGVSNGKM
+547 TLTGGSNGKM

-684 VTYNNASNNTV
+684 VTYNNTSNNTV

-750 ETTAGTYTATVK
+750 ETSAGTYTATVK

-836 TGSKHSGSGNP
+836 TGSKHSGNSEP
-847 EYKANDVAT
+847 EYKANNVVT

-904 EAAALMKKN
+904 EAAALMKTN
-913 NQVVADNSGATK
+913 NQVVADSNGATK
-925 NTITL
+925 DIITL

-935 NEAQAN
+935 DDAQAQKK
-941 SRPETKATITV
+941 PLTKATITV
-952 TPKNGAGNSDYGLVQ
+952 TPKNGASSSDYGLVQ
-967 QGEVTLKWSGN
+967 QGEVTLTWNGN
-978 KATADVDFWSKKK
+978 KATADVGFWSKKK
-991 GDYAITIDVTVD
+991 GDYAITIDVNVN

-1010 RGVTASFRPDTSDV
+1010 RGVTASFRPDTSNV
-1024 RITLQNGGDTKVA
+1024 TITLQNNGGGTTVA

-1047 LKDQYDNLI
+1047 LKDKYDNLI

-1097 QAGTSPQANNY
+1097 WAGISPKSDNY
-1108 QLTATYT
+1108 TLQATYT
-1115 SAAGRPVNKGSV
+1115 SAAGRPSNTSGKPA
-1127 KTQDYSVTGNVNEP
+1127 TQNYSVTGNVNEP
-1141 KITVTAGLK
+1141 KITVTAGQN
-1150 NQTTSDGSV
+1150 NQTTSDGGV

-1182 TTKQSGQTCGDAA
+1182 TTKQSGQTCGDAD
-1195 VKASSL
+1195 VNTGSL
-1201 TFTAAGESQTA
+1201 SFTDAGTAQTA
-1212 NISATQAGNYNAVFT
+1212 KISATQAGDYNAVFT

-1233 QAQATLGMAFI
+1233 QAQETLGMAFI
-1244 AASPDLSF
+1244 AKAPELSF
-1252 TSSASEQGIGVG
+1252 ASSASEQGIGVG

-1278 RCPVPDVPVTFTAL
+1278 RCPVPNVPVTFTAL
-1292 PDSSAGANK
+1292 PDSGAGANQ
-1301 SSIYHKLSQ
+1301 SSIYHTLSQ
-1310 SSVVTNASGVSQVTL
+1310 PSVVTNASGVSQVTL

-1333 KTQASVTVNSSTVT
+1333 KTNASVEVNGQTDT
-1347 KDVSVIGTETANTV
+1347 KEVSVIGTETANTV
-1361 NSQYYVVGA
+1361 NSQFYVVGA

-1384 YKDNGVSGDLKTWST
+1384 YKDDVSDSSLKTWSN

-1405 TPRINKEW
+1405 TPRINKAW
-1413 PKTFKF
+1413 PTSFTF

-1424 GKTLTVTTPRG
+1424 GRTLTVTTPRG
-1435 LTSFKENN
+1435 LTSFKENS
-1443 INNVKGQITFTAPMV
+1443 INNVKGQTTFTAPMV
-1458 SGMSCNAAT
+1458 SGMSCNAG
-1467 NGGSLM
+1467 NMS
-1473 DDVQRATSALKQAT
+1473 DVQGATSALKQAA
-1487 ARGVSL
+1487 ARGIS
-1493 TSLADG
+1493 TTALADG
-1499 LMSPVSAASYK
+1499 LMSPVTAASYRS
-1510 TQIQTSGYGVP
+1510 QILTSGYGVP
-1521 SWSGTGV
+1521 TWAGTGV
-1528 VLMNGTTGIARTL
+1528 VLMSGTTGIARSL
-1541 ATKVGANAFSSD
+1541 ATKVSANAFSSD
-1553 ARSITSAAWVGAG
+1553 ARAITSAAWVGAG
-1566 WIYTHADS
+1566 WIYSHADS
-1574 AGPNPSAGRYEG
+1574 GGPNPSSSRYDG
-1586 GSGRLFSIDST
+1586 GSGRLFVIDST
-1597 GWLTEKTGKTNTWTK
+1597 GWLTEKTNAANTWVN
-1612 REWSISGGGGSC
+1612 RQWSSSSGGGC
-1624 IDIWSNPDDNKNGGT
+1624 YDLWTHSNDNIPGGT
-1639 ANFALGVSLVRCKRD
+1639 ASFALGVSLVRCKND
-1654 DGNGANWGGRG
+1654 KGDGANNGNFGGT
-1665 GSLVDGLV
+1665 LTNGLV
-1673 GTRADSWEIYRNYP
+1673 GTRADGWEIWGNFPKNYP
-1687 QDTPSSPSAPVST
+1687 GPT
-1700 GDNSG
+1700 GWNWDNSN
-1705 MKPGNASASFKF
+1705 MEPGNAHAHFLF
-1717 PVFCAGWR
+1717 PVFCAAWR

>member
-1 MNRRE
+1 M
-6 NKEQSRVTFRQKRLT
+6 TFRQKRLT

-632 LPGEPGTYEATFVS
+632 LPGAPGTYEATFVS

-660 KVSLASVGVELTD
+660 KVSLASAGVELTD
-673 TMADVTNTNLK
+673 TMADVTNTNLT
-684 VTYNNASNNTV
+684 VTYNNTSNNTV

-904 EAAALMKKN
+904 EAAALMKAN
-913 NQVVADNSGATK
+913 NQVVAESSGNTK
-925 NTITL
+925 NIITL

-935 NEAQAN
+935 NEAQA
-941 SRPETKATITV
+941 SSQPQTKATITV

-967 QGEVTLKWSGN
+967 KGEVTLKWSGN

-991 GDYAITIDVTVD
+991 GDYAITIDVTVN
-1003 GSAKPKT
+1003 GAAKPKT

-1047 LKDQYDNLI
+1047 LKDKYDNLI

-1065 TQKVNGG
+1065 TKKVEGG

-1097 QAGTSPQANNY
+1097 QAGTSPAENNY
-1108 QLTATYT
+1108 TLQAKYT
-1115 SAAGRPVNKGSV
+1115 SAADRPVNSGQAA
-1127 KTQDYSVTGNVNEP
+1127 TQNYSVIGNVNEP
-1141 KITVTAGLK
+1141 KITVTAGK
-1150 NQTTSDGSV
+1150 NNQTTSDGSV

-1170 WGNPIKGNVTVS
+1170 WGNPIAGTVNVS

-1195 VKASSL
+1195 VKDRSL
-1201 TFTAAGESQTA
+1201 TFTAAGGSQTA
-1212 NISATQAGNYNAVFT
+1212 NISATQAGDYNAVFT
-1227 SQPGNK
+1227 SRPGNK

-1244 AASPDLSF
+1244 AKAPELSF
-1252 TSSASEQGIGVG
+1252 ASSASEQGIGVG

-1278 RCPVPDVPVTFTAL
+1278 RCPVPNVPVTFTAL
-1292 PDSSAGANK
+1292 PDSSAGANQ
-1301 SSIYHKLSQ
+1301 SSIYHTLSQ
-1310 SSVVTNASGVSQVTL
+1310 PSVVTNASGVSQVTL

-1333 KTQASVTVNSSTVT
+1333 KTNASVEVNGQTAT
-1347 KDVSVIGTETANTV
+1347 KEVSVIGTETANTV

-1384 YKDNGVSGDLKTWST
+1384 YKDNVSDSSLKTWSN

-1405 TPRINKEW
+1405 TPRINKAW
-1413 PKTFKF
+1413 PTSFTF

-1424 GKTLTVTTPRG
+1424 KRQLTVTTPRG
-1435 LTSFKENN
+1435 LTSFKENS
-1443 INNVKGQITFTAPMV
+1443 INNVKGETKFTAPMV
-1458 SGMSCNAAT
+1458 SGMSCNAG
-1467 NGGSLM
+1467 NM
-1473 DDVQRATSALKQAT
+1473 QDVQWATSALKQAA

-1493 TSLADG
+1493 TNLADG
-1499 LMSPVSAASYK
+1499 LMSPVTAASYK
-1510 TQIQTSGYGVP
+1510 SQILTSGYGVP
-1521 SWSGTGV
+1521 TWSGTGV
-1528 VLMNGTTGIARTL
+1528 VLMNGATGIARSL
-1541 ATKVGANAFSSD
+1541 ATKVKATAFSSD

-1566 WIYTHADS
+1566 WLYSHADS
-1574 AGPNPSAGRYEG
+1574 AGPNPSGSRYDG
-1586 GSGRLFSIDST
+1586 GSGRIFSIDST
-1597 GWLTEKTGKTNTWTK
+1597 GWLTEKTGVTNTWVN
-1612 REWSISGGGGSC
+1612 RQWSSSSGGVC
-1624 IDIWSNPDDNKNGGT
+1624 DDIWSNPDNNRPGGT
-1639 ANFALGVSLVRCKRD
+1639 ANFALGVSMVRCKYD
-1654 DGNGANWGGRG
+1654 NGDGANSGNFGGT
-1665 GSLVDGLV
+1665 LTNGLV
-1673 GTRADSWEIYRNYP
+1673 GTRADGWEIWGNFPKNYP
-1687 QDTPSSPSAPVST
+1687 GPT
-1700 GDNSG
+1700 GWYWDNSN
-1705 MKPGNASASFKF
+1705 MEPGNAHAHFLF
-1717 PVFCAGWR
+1717 PVFCAAWR

>member
-673 TMADVTNTNLK
+673 TMADVTNTNLT
-684 VTYNNASNNTV
+684 VTYNNTSNSAV

-836 TGSKHSGSGNP
+836 NGSKHSGTGTLND
-847 EYKANDVAT
+847 KANNVAT

-935 NEAQAN
+935 NEEQAQKA
-941 SRPETKATITV
+941 PTTKATITV
-952 TPKNGAGNSDYGLVQ
+952 TPKNGAGASEYHLSKTSDIQL
-967 QGEVTLKWSGN
+967 TWNGN

-1024 RITLQNGGDTKVA
+1024 TITLQNGGDTKVA

-1047 LKDQYDNLI
+1047 LKDKYDNLI

-1065 TQKVNGG
+1065 TKKVEGG

-1097 QAGTSPQANNY
+1097 WAGTSPQANNY

-1115 SAAGRPVNKGSV
+1115 SAAGRPSNTSGKPA
-1127 KTQDYSVTGNVNEP
+1127 TQDYSVTGNVNEP
-1141 KITVTAGLK
+1141 KITVTAGQN

-1195 VKASSL
+1195 VKDRSL
-1201 TFTAAGESQTA
+1201 SFTDAGNAQTA
-1212 NISATQAGNYNAVFT
+1212 QISATQAGNYNAVFT

-1244 AASPDLSF
+1244 AKAPELSF
-1252 TSSASEQGIGVG
+1252 ASSASEQGIGVG

-1278 RCPVPDVPVTFTAL
+1278 RCPVPNVPVTFTAL
-1292 PDSSAGANK
+1292 PDSSAGANQ
-1301 SSIYHKLSQ
+1301 SSIYHTLSQ
-1310 SSVVTNASGVSQVTL
+1310 PSVVTNASGVSQVTL

-1333 KTQASVTVNSSTVT
+1333 KTQASVTVNSSNAT
-1347 KDVSVIGTETANTV
+1347 KEVNVIGTETANTV

-1370 PWPVWFGNNSNISN
+1370 PWPIWFGNNSNISN
-1384 YKDNGVSGDLKTWST
+1384 YSHNIPKELDTWWTAT
-1399 TTTWAA
+1399 TQGI
-1405 TPRINKEW
+1405 TPRAGKEW
-1413 PKTFKF
+1413 PKTITF
-1419 TNQST
+1419 TNKST
-1424 GKTLTVTTPRG
+1424 KRQLVVTTPRG
-1435 LTSFKENN
+1435 LTSFKENS
-1443 INNVKGQITFTAPMV
+1443 INNVKGETTFTAPMV
-1458 SGMSCNAAT
+1458 SGMSCNAG
-1467 NGGSLM
+1467 NMS
-1473 DDVQRATSALKQAT
+1473 DVQAATSALKQAA

-1499 LMSPVSAASYK
+1499 LMSPV
-1510 TQIQTSGYGVP
+1510 
-1521 SWSGTGV
+1521 
-1528 VLMNGTTGIARTL
+1528 
-1541 ATKVGANAFSSD
+1541 
-1553 ARSITSAAWVGAG
+1553 
-1566 WIYTHADS
+1566 
-1574 AGPNPSAGRYEG
+1574 
-1586 GSGRLFSIDST
+1586 
-1597 GWLTEKTGKTNTWTK
+1597 
-1612 REWSISGGGGSC
+1612 
-1624 IDIWSNPDDNKNGGT
+1624 T
-1639 ANFALGVSLVRCKRD
+1639 A
-1654 DGNGANWGGRG
+1654 
-1665 GSLVDGLV
+1665 
-1673 GTRADSWEIYRNYP
+1673 
-1687 QDTPSSPSAPVST
+1687 
-1700 GDNSG
+1700 
-1705 MKPGNASASFKF
+1705 
-1717 PVFCAGWR
+1717 

>member
-110 FDNLKAG
+110 FDSLKAG

-836 TGSKHSGSGNP
+836 TGSKHSGNSEP
-847 EYKANDVAT
+847 EYKANNVAT

-904 EAAALMKKN
+904 EAAALMKAN
-913 NQVVADNSGATK
+913 NQVVAESSGKTK
-925 NTITL
+925 NIITL

-941 SRPETKATITV
+941 SKPQTKATITV
-952 TPKNGAGNSDYGLVQ
+952 TPKNGAGKSDYGLSQ
-967 QGEVTLKWSGN
+967 TGEITLNWSGN

-991 GDYAITIDVTVD
+991 GDYAITIDVTVN

-1010 RGVTASFRPDTSDV
+1010 RGVTASFRPDTSNV
-1024 RITLQNGGDTKVA
+1024 TITLQNNGGGTTVA

-1047 LKDQYDNLI
+1047 LKDKYDNLI

-1065 TQKVNGG
+1065 TKKVEGG

-1097 QAGTSPQANNY
+1097 QAGISPESDNY
-1108 QLTATYT
+1108 TLQATYT
-1115 SAAGRPVNKGSV
+1115 SAAGRPSNTSGKPA
-1127 KTQDYSVTGNVNEP
+1127 TQNYSVTGNVNEP
-1141 KITVTAGLK
+1141 KITVTAGQN

-1182 TTKQSGQTCGDAA
+1182 TTKQSGQTCGDAD
-1195 VKASSL
+1195 VNTRSL
-1201 TFTAAGESQTA
+1201 SFTDAGAAQTA
-1212 NISATQAGNYNAVFT
+1212 KISATQAGNYNAVFT

-1244 AASPDLSF
+1244 AKAPELSF
-1252 TSSASEQGIGVG
+1252 ASSASEQGIGVG

-1278 RCPVPDVPVTFTAL
+1278 RCPVPNVPVTFTAL
-1292 PDSSAGANK
+1292 PDSSAGANQ
-1301 SSIYHKLSQ
+1301 SSIYHTLSQ
-1310 SSVVTNASGVSQVTL
+1310 PSVVTNASGVSQVTL

-1333 KTQASVTVNSSTVT
+1333 ITQASVTVNGNT
-1347 KDVSVIGTETANTV
+1347 KTEDVSIIGTETANTV

-1384 YKDNGVSGDLKTWST
+1384 YKDDVSDSWLKTWST
-1399 TTTWAA
+1399 ATTWAA
-1405 TPRINKEW
+1405 TPRTNRAW
-1413 PKTFKF
+1413 PTSFTF

-1424 GKTLTVTTPRG
+1424 KRQLTVTTPRG
-1435 LTSFKENN
+1435 LTSFKVNDHY
-1443 INNVKGQITFTAPMV
+1443 NVKGEITFTAPMV
-1458 SGMSCNAAT
+1458 SGMSCNAG
-1467 NGGSLM
+1467 NM
-1473 DDVQRATSALKQAT
+1473 QDVQWATSALKQAA

-1493 TSLADG
+1493 TNLADG
-1499 LMSPVSAASYK
+1499 LISPVSAASYK
-1510 TQIQTSGYGVP
+1510 SQIQTSGPGMP

-1528 VLMNGTTGIARTL
+1528 VLMNGTTGNARTL
-1541 ATKVGANAFSSD
+1541 ATKVGANALSWD

-1566 WIYTHADS
+1566 WLYTHADS
-1574 AGPNPSAGRYEG
+1574 AGPSPSAGRYDG
-1586 GSGRLFSIDST
+1586 GSGRLFTIDST
-1597 GWLTEKTGKTNTWTK
+1597 GWLTEKTSQINTNTWTK
-1612 REWSISGGGGSC
+1612 RWWSISGGGGEC
-1624 IDIWSNPDDNKNGGT
+1624 IDIASNPNDNKNGGS

-1673 GTRADSWEIYRNYP
+1673 GTRADSWEIYHNYP
-1687 QDTPSSPSAPVST
+1687 QYTPSSPWASLST
-1700 GDNSG
+1700 GDNDG
-1705 MKPGNASASFKF
+1705 MKPGNGSAGFKF

>member
-110 FDNLKAG
+110 FDSLKAG

-123 VQTAAGEKDELAAA
+123 VQTVAGEKDELAAA

-632 LPGEPGTYEATFVS
+632 LPGAPGTYEATFVS

-836 TGSKHSGSGNP
+836 NGSKHSGTGTLND
-847 EYKANDVAT
+847 KANNVAT

-904 EAAALMKKN
+904 EAAALMKAN
-913 NQVVADNSGATK
+913 NQVVADSNGATK
-925 NTITL
+925 DTITL

-935 NEAQAN
+935 NEEQAQKA
-941 SRPETKATITV
+941 PTTKATITV
-952 TPKNGAGNSDYGLVQ
+952 TPKNGAGASEYHLSKTSDIQL
-967 QGEVTLKWSGN
+967 TWSGN

-1010 RGVTASFRPDTSDV
+1010 RGVTASFRPDTSNV
-1024 RITLQNGGDTKVA
+1024 TITLQNGGDTKVA

-1047 LKDQYDNLI
+1047 LKDKYGNLI

-1065 TQKVNGG
+1065 TQKVDGG

-1115 SAAGRPVNKGSV
+1115 SAAGRPSNSGKAA
-1127 KTQDYSVTGNVNEP
+1127 TQDYSVTGNVNEP
-1141 KITVTAGLK
+1141 KITVSAGT
-1150 NQTTSDGSV
+1150 NNSVTSDNTAW
-1159 YNTATVKLTDT
+1159 NTATVKLTDT
-1170 WGNPIKGNVTVS
+1170 WGNPIAGTVNVS
-1182 TTKQSGQTCGDAA
+1182 TTKQSGQTCGDAD
-1195 VKASSL
+1195 VNTRSL
-1201 TFTAAGESQTA
+1201 SFTDAGAAQTA
-1212 NISATQAGNYNAVFT
+1212 KISATQAGNYNAVFT

-1244 AASPDLSF
+1244 AKAPELSF
-1252 TSSASEQGIGVG
+1252 ASSASEQGIGVG

-1278 RCPVPDVPVTFTAL
+1278 RCPVPNVPVTFTAL
-1292 PDSSAGANK
+1292 PDSSAGANQ
-1301 SSIYHKLSQ
+1301 SSIYHTLSQ
-1310 SSVVTNASGVSQVTL
+1310 PSVVTNASGVSQVTL

-1405 TPRINKEW
+1405 TPRTGKAW
-1413 PKTFKF
+1413 PTSFTF

-1424 GKTLTVTTPRG
+1424 KRQLTVTTPRG
-1435 LTSFKENN
+1435 LTSFKANS
-1443 INNVKGQITFTAPMV
+1443 INNVKGETTFTAPMV
-1458 SGMSCNAAT
+1458 SGMSCNAG
-1467 NGGSLM
+1467 NM
-1473 DDVQRATSALKQAT
+1473 QDVQWATSALKQAA

-1493 TSLADG
+1493 TNLADG

-1510 TQIQTSGYGVP
+1510 SQILTSGYGVP
-1521 SWSGTGV
+1521 TWSGTGV
-1528 VLMNGTTGIARTL
+1528 VLMSGTTGIARSL
-1541 ATKVGANAFSSD
+1541 ATKVQANAFSHD

-1566 WIYTHADS
+1566 WLYSHADS
-1574 AGPNPSAGRYEG
+1574 GGPNPSASRYDG
-1586 GSGRLFSIDST
+1586 GSGRIFSIDST
-1597 GWLTEKTGKTNTWTK
+1597 GWLTEKTGVTNTWVN
-1612 REWSISGGGGSC
+1612 RQWSSSSGGAC
-1624 IDIWSNPDDNKNGGT
+1624 DDIWSNPDNNRPGGT
-1639 ANFALGVSLVRCKRD
+1639 ANFALGVSMVRCKND
-1654 DGNGANWGGRG
+1654 KGAGANSGNFGGT
-1665 GSLVDGLV
+1665 LTNGLV
-1673 GTRADSWEIYRNYP
+1673 GTRADGWEIWGNFPKNYP
-1687 QDTPSSPSAPVST
+1687 GPT
-1700 GDNSG
+1700 GWSWDNSG
-1705 MKPGNASASFKF
+1705 MEPGNAHAHFLF
-1717 PVFCAGWR
+1717 PVFCAAWR

>member
-51 QAPRSPFAVDR
+51 QVPRSPFAVDR
-62 ERAAAVDRMQTR
+62 ERAAAVDSLQTR

-660 KVSLASVGVELTD
+660 KVSLASAGVELTD

-750 ETTAGTYTATVK
+750 ETSAGTYTATVK

-847 EYKANDVAT
+847 EYKANNVAT

-904 EAAALMKKN
+904 EAAALMKAN
-913 NQVVADNSGATK
+913 NQVVADNNGTTK
-925 NTITL
+925 NIITL

-935 NEAQAN
+935 DDAQAQKA
-941 SRPETKATITV
+941 PTTKATITV

-967 QGEVTLKWSGN
+967 KGEVTLKWSGN

-1024 RITLQNGGDTKVA
+1024 RITLQNGGDTTVA

-1047 LKDQYDNLI
+1047 LKDKYDNLI

-1065 TQKVNGG
+1065 TKKVEGG

-1115 SAAGRPVNKGSV
+1115 SAAGRPSNTSGNPA
-1127 KTQDYSVTGNVNEP
+1127 TQNYSVTGNVNEP
-1141 KITVTAGLK
+1141 KITVSAGT
-1150 NQTTSDGSV
+1150 NNSVTSDNTV
-1159 YNTATVKLTDT
+1159 WNTATVKLTDI
-1170 WGNPIKGNVTVS
+1170 WGNPIAGTVNVS

-1201 TFTAAGESQTA
+1201 MFTTAGGSQTA

-1244 AASPDLSF
+1244 AKAPELSF
-1252 TSSASEQGIGVG
+1252 ASSASEQGIGVG
-1264 VTLTATVKDAGSAK
+1264 VTLTATVTDAGSAK
-1278 RCPVPDVPVTFTAL
+1278 RCPVPNVPVTFTAL
-1292 PDSSAGANK
+1292 PDSKAGTNQ
-1301 SSIYHKLSQ
+1301 SSIYHTLSQ
-1310 SSVVTNASGVSQVTL
+1310 PSVVTNASGVSQVTL

-1333 KTQASVTVNSSTVT
+1333 ITDASVSVNGQTAT
-1347 KDVSVIGTETANTV
+1347 KEVSVIGTETAETI
-1361 NSQYYVVGA
+1361 NSQYYFVGA
-1370 PWPVWFGNNSNISN
+1370 PWPVWFGKNSNISN
-1384 YKDNGVSGDLKTWST
+1384 YTDNADSSLKTWSN

-1405 TPRINKEW
+1405 TPRVNKVW
-1413 PKTFKF
+1413 PTSFTF

-1424 GKTLTVTTPRG
+1424 KRVLTVTTPRG
-1435 LTSFKENN
+1435 LTAIQIAN
-1443 INNVKGQITFTAPMV
+1443 INNVKGSGTFSVQQV
-1458 SGMSCNAAT
+1458 SGASCNAADT
-1467 NGGSLM
+1467 
-1473 DDVQRATSALKQAT
+1473 DVNQAQAALNQAL
-1487 ARGVSL
+1487 ARGVPN
-1493 TSLADG
+1493 TGWYDGMYSLASASTYRAKI
-1499 LMSPVSAASYK
+1499 MVSENGSYE
-1510 TQIQTSGYGVP
+1510 
-1521 SWSGTGV
+1521 WSGTGV
-1528 VLMNGTTGIARTL
+1528 LVKSGTTYTSESVIAAVSTTASQDRT
-1541 ATKVGANAFSSD
+1541 AVSA
-1553 ARSITSAAWVGAG
+1553 SAAWVGSGKLYA
-1566 WIYTHADS
+1566 HADN
-1574 AGPNPSAGRYEG
+1574 AGPNASAGQLTYG
-1586 GSGRLFSIDST
+1586 WGTVYSIT
-1597 GWLTEKTGKTNTWTK
+1597 ANALGNTLYNNGNYIK
-1612 REWSISGGGGSC
+1612 RNWNSISGKACDDIGSYVNNNRTGGTFWDSSVGTAWFICRSHGGSV
-1624 IDIWSNPDDNKNGGT
+1624 SNSTKT
-1639 ANFALGVSLVRCKRD
+1639 AAFVN
-1654 DGNGANWGGRG
+1654 
-1665 GSLVDGLV
+1665 GLV
-1673 GTRADSWEIYRNYP
+1673 GGALTSYAAETWPDNANKLYGASRGWANETKINYLP
-1687 QDTPSSPSAPVST
+1687 TGSAPYY
-1700 GDNSG
+1700 
-1705 MKPGNASASFKF
+1705 AHFIF
-1717 PVFCAGWR
+1717 PVFCSYWQAR

>member
-51 QAPRSPFAVDR
+51 QVPRSPFAVDR
-62 ERAAAVDRMQTR
+62 ERAAAVDSLQTR

-537 AGINVSDSVV
+537 AGINMSDSVV

-684 VTYNNASNNTV
+684 VTYNNTSNNTV

-750 ETTAGTYTATVK
+750 ETSAGTYTATVK

-847 EYKANDVAT
+847 VYKANDVAT

-878 KVTGTNGTTDNGQT
+878 KVTGTSGTTDNGQT
-892 AKFTFTSVTKSG
+892 AKFTFTGVTKSG
-904 EAAALMKKN
+904 EAAALMKAN
-913 NQVVADNSGATK
+913 NQVVADNNGTTK
-925 NTITL
+925 DIITL

-935 NEAQAN
+935 DDAQAQKK
-941 SRPETKATITV
+941 PLTKATITV
-952 TPKNGAGNSDYGLVQ
+952 TPKNGASSSDYGLVQ
-967 QGEVTLKWSGN
+967 QGEVTLTWNGN
-978 KATADVDFWSKKK
+978 KATADVGFWSKKK
-991 GDYAITIDVTVD
+991 GDYAITIDVSVN

-1010 RGVTASFRPDTSDV
+1010 HGVTASFRPDTSDV
-1024 RITLQNGGDTKVA
+1024 RITLQNNGGGTTVA

-1047 LKDQYDNLI
+1047 LKDKYDNLI

-1065 TQKVNGG
+1065 TKEVSGG
-1072 QEAQLS
+1072 QKAQLS

-1115 SAAGRPVNKGSV
+1115 SDAGRPVNKGSV

-1141 KITVTAGLK
+1141 KITVSAGT
-1150 NQTTSDGSV
+1150 NNSVTSDNTV
-1159 YNTATVKLTDT
+1159 WNTATVKLTDI
-1170 WGNPIKGNVTVS
+1170 WGNPIAGTVNVS

-1201 TFTAAGESQTA
+1201 MFTTAGGSQTA

-1233 QAQATLGMAFI
+1233 QAQETLGMAFI
-1244 AASPDLSF
+1244 AKGPVMTF
-1252 TSSASEQGIGVG
+1252 TRAGSGDVSIGTSVQ
-1264 VTLTATVKDAGSAK
+1264 LTATVKDSGSAK
-1278 RCPVPDVPVTFTAL
+1278 RCPVPDVPVTFTPKAH
-1292 PDSSAGANK
+1292 SAAKANNTA
-1301 SSIYHKLSQ
+1301 IYHTVGNGTAAKVVNTNSQ
-1310 SSVVTNASGVSQVTL
+1310 GIAQVDL

-1333 KTQASVTVNSSTVT
+1333 ITDASVSVNGSNSTQSL
-1347 KDVSVIGTETANTV
+1347 SVVGTETAKPQSGSRMFVGSTWPVTFGNGSLVSNYSHSISDGNLYRTV
-1361 NSQYYVVGA
+1361 NSTTFGYIPRVGK
-1370 PWPVWFGNNSNISN
+1370 SYQTSI
-1384 YKDNGVSGDLKTWST
+1384 T
-1399 TTTWAA
+1399 
-1405 TPRINKEW
+1405 
-1413 PKTFKF
+1413 F

-1424 GKTLTVTTPRG
+1424 NRTITVNPPTKFFSMTQWSSSGVAQGNSGNTGSTYSADKSISPNKVVLGKSCSNGSDLISAYTEARSLFDKTASITGEKGDSLYDG
-1435 LTSFKENN
+1435 LSAWNKPVATMNVRLNVGQYANRSIANLVVPNGSVAYCSMNLAGKMASTYFRNDQRVYVGMASINYAYLAAWAKVPDQSGHGAYREVNAGKNLYQQPGGSTSLSAFNETIQQTNSVSYHSV
-1443 INNVKGQITFTAPMV
+1443 NNVTYNN
-1458 SGMSCNAAT
+1458 SGNYRGWWV
-1467 NGGSLM
+1467 GGGPVNFKYPEASAVYGDESIFYF
-1473 DDVQRATSALKQAT
+1473 DDDTSAT
-1487 ARGVSL
+1487 C
-1493 TSLADG
+1493 T
-1499 LMSPVSAASYK
+1499 
-1510 TQIQTSGYGVP
+1510 
-1521 SWSGTGV
+1521 
-1528 VLMNGTTGIARTL
+1528 
-1541 ATKVGANAFSSD
+1541 
-1553 ARSITSAAWVGAG
+1553 
-1566 WIYTHADS
+1566 
-1574 AGPNPSAGRYEG
+1574 
-1586 GSGRLFSIDST
+1586 
-1597 GWLTEKTGKTNTWTK
+1597 
-1612 REWSISGGGGSC
+1612 
-1624 IDIWSNPDDNKNGGT
+1624 WSNV
-1639 ANFALGVSLVRCKRD
+1639 A
-1654 DGNGANWGGRG
+1654 
-1665 GSLVDGLV
+1665 V
-1673 GTRADSWEIYRNYP
+1673 G
-1687 QDTPSSPSAPVST
+1687 
-1700 GDNSG
+1700 
-1705 MKPGNASASFKF
+1705 
-1717 PVFCAGWR
+1717 CAMN

>member
-123 VQTAAGEKDELAAA
+123 VQTAAGEKDELATA

-632 LPGEPGTYEATFVS
+632 LPGAPGTYEATFVS

-836 TGSKHSGSGNP
+836 NGSKHSGTGTLND
-847 EYKANDVAT
+847 KANNVAT

-904 EAAALMKKN
+904 EAAALMKAN
-913 NQVVADNSGATK
+913 NQVVAESSGKTK
-925 NTITL
+925 NIITL

-941 SRPETKATITV
+941 SKPQTKATITV
-952 TPKNGAGNSDYGLVQ
+952 TPKNGAGASEYHLSKTSDIQL
-967 QGEVTLKWSGN
+967 TWNGN
-978 KATADVDFWSKKK
+978 KATADVDFWSK
-991 GDYAITIDVTVD
+991 
-1003 GSAKPKT
+1003 
-1010 RGVTASFRPDTSDV
+1010 
-1024 RITLQNGGDTKVA
+1024 
-1037 AGTSRTLTAT
+1037 
-1047 LKDQYDNLI
+1047 
-1056 DDGTLAFSI
+1056 
-1065 TQKVNGG
+1065 
-1072 QEAQLS
+1072 
-1078 NPTVTVG
+1078 
-1085 SSGTATTSFTPY
+1085 
-1097 QAGTSPQANNY
+1097 
-1108 QLTATYT
+1108 
-1115 SAAGRPVNKGSV
+1115 
-1127 KTQDYSVTGNVNEP
+1127 
-1141 KITVTAGLK
+1141 
-1150 NQTTSDGSV
+1150 
-1159 YNTATVKLTDT
+1159 
-1170 WGNPIKGNVTVS
+1170 
-1182 TTKQSGQTCGDAA
+1182 
-1195 VKASSL
+1195 
-1201 TFTAAGESQTA
+1201 
-1212 NISATQAGNYNAVFT
+1212 
-1227 SQPGNK
+1227 
-1233 QAQATLGMAFI
+1233 
-1244 AASPDLSF
+1244 
-1252 TSSASEQGIGVG
+1252 
-1264 VTLTATVKDAGSAK
+1264 
-1278 RCPVPDVPVTFTAL
+1278 
-1292 PDSSAGANK
+1292 
-1301 SSIYHKLSQ
+1301 
-1310 SSVVTNASGVSQVTL
+1310 
-1325 TGQQAWTW
+1325 
-1333 KTQASVTVNSSTVT
+1333 
-1347 KDVSVIGTETANTV
+1347 
-1361 NSQYYVVGA
+1361 
-1370 PWPVWFGNNSNISN
+1370 
-1384 YKDNGVSGDLKTWST
+1384 
-1399 TTTWAA
+1399 
-1405 TPRINKEW
+1405 
-1413 PKTFKF
+1413 
-1419 TNQST
+1419 
-1424 GKTLTVTTPRG
+1424 
-1435 LTSFKENN
+1435 
-1443 INNVKGQITFTAPMV
+1443 
-1458 SGMSCNAAT
+1458 
-1467 NGGSLM
+1467 
-1473 DDVQRATSALKQAT
+1473 
-1487 ARGVSL
+1487 
-1493 TSLADG
+1493 
-1499 LMSPVSAASYK
+1499 
-1510 TQIQTSGYGVP
+1510 
-1521 SWSGTGV
+1521 
-1528 VLMNGTTGIARTL
+1528 
-1541 ATKVGANAFSSD
+1541 
-1553 ARSITSAAWVGAG
+1553 
-1566 WIYTHADS
+1566 
-1574 AGPNPSAGRYEG
+1574 
-1586 GSGRLFSIDST
+1586 
-1597 GWLTEKTGKTNTWTK
+1597 
-1612 REWSISGGGGSC
+1612 
-1624 IDIWSNPDDNKNGGT
+1624 
-1639 ANFALGVSLVRCKRD
+1639 
-1654 DGNGANWGGRG
+1654 
-1665 GSLVDGLV
+1665 
-1673 GTRADSWEIYRNYP
+1673 
-1687 QDTPSSPSAPVST
+1687 
-1700 GDNSG
+1700 
-1705 MKPGNASASFKF
+1705 
-1717 PVFCAGWR
+1717 

>member
-632 LPGEPGTYEATFVS
+632 LPGAPGTYEATFVS

-660 KVSLASVGVELTD
+660 KVSLASAGVELTD
-673 TMADVTNTNLK
+673 TMADVTNTNLT
-684 VTYNNASNNTV
+684 VTYNNTSNNTV

-904 EAAALMKKN
+904 EAAALMKAN
-913 NQVVADNSGATK
+913 NQVVAESSGNTK
-925 NTITL
+925 NIITL

-935 NEAQAN
+935 NEAQA
-941 SRPETKATITV
+941 SSQPQTKATITV

-967 QGEVTLKWSGN
+967 KGEVTLKWSGN

-991 GDYAITIDVTVD
+991 GDYAITIDVTVN
-1003 GSAKPKT
+1003 GAAKPKT

-1047 LKDQYDNLI
+1047 LKDKYDNLI

-1065 TQKVNGG
+1065 TKKVEGG

-1097 QAGTSPQANNY
+1097 QAGTSPAENNY
-1108 QLTATYT
+1108 TLQAKYT
-1115 SAAGRPVNKGSV
+1115 SAADRPVNSGQAA
-1127 KTQDYSVTGNVNEP
+1127 TQNYSVIGNVNEP
-1141 KITVTAGLK
+1141 KITVTAGK
-1150 NQTTSDGSV
+1150 NNQTTSDGSV

-1170 WGNPIKGNVTVS
+1170 WGNPIAGTVNVS

-1195 VKASSL
+1195 VKDRSL
-1201 TFTAAGESQTA
+1201 TFTAAGGSQTA
-1212 NISATQAGNYNAVFT
+1212 NISATQAGDYNAVFT
-1227 SQPGNK
+1227 SRPGNK

-1244 AASPDLSF
+1244 AKAPELSF
-1252 TSSASEQGIGVG
+1252 ASSASEQGIGVG

-1278 RCPVPDVPVTFTAL
+1278 RCPVPNVPVTFTAL
-1292 PDSSAGANK
+1292 PDSSAGANQ
-1301 SSIYHKLSQ
+1301 SSIYHTLSQ
-1310 SSVVTNASGVSQVTL
+1310 PSVVTNASGVSQVTL

-1333 KTQASVTVNSSTVT
+1333 KTNASVEVNGQTAT
-1347 KDVSVIGTETANTV
+1347 KEVSVIGTETANTV

-1384 YKDNGVSGDLKTWST
+1384 YKDNVSDSSLKTWSN

-1405 TPRINKEW
+1405 TPRINKAW
-1413 PKTFKF
+1413 PTSFTF

-1424 GKTLTVTTPRG
+1424 KRQLTVTTPRG
-1435 LTSFKENN
+1435 LTSFKENS
-1443 INNVKGQITFTAPMV
+1443 INNVKGETKFTAPMV
-1458 SGMSCNAAT
+1458 SGMSCNAG
-1467 NGGSLM
+1467 NM
-1473 DDVQRATSALKQAT
+1473 QDVQWATSALKQAA

-1493 TSLADG
+1493 TNLADG
-1499 LMSPVSAASYK
+1499 LMSPVTAASYK
-1510 TQIQTSGYGVP
+1510 SQILTSGYGVP
-1521 SWSGTGV
+1521 TWSGTGV
-1528 VLMNGTTGIARTL
+1528 VLMNGATGIARSL
-1541 ATKVGANAFSSD
+1541 ATKVKATAFSSD

-1566 WIYTHADS
+1566 WLYSHADS
-1574 AGPNPSAGRYEG
+1574 AGPNPSGSRYDG
-1586 GSGRLFSIDST
+1586 GSGRIFSIDST
-1597 GWLTEKTGKTNTWTK
+1597 GWLTEKTGVTNTWVN
-1612 REWSISGGGGSC
+1612 RQWSSSSGGVC
-1624 IDIWSNPDDNKNGGT
+1624 DDIWSNPDNNRPGGT
-1639 ANFALGVSLVRCKRD
+1639 ANFALGVSMVRCKYD
-1654 DGNGANWGGRG
+1654 NGDGANSGNFGGT
-1665 GSLVDGLV
+1665 LTNGLV
-1673 GTRADSWEIYRNYP
+1673 GTRADGWEIWGNFPKNYP
-1687 QDTPSSPSAPVST
+1687 GPT
-1700 GDNSG
+1700 GWYWDNSN
-1705 MKPGNASASFKF
+1705 MEPGNAHAHFLF
-1717 PVFCAGWR
+1717 PVFCAAWR

>member
-750 ETTAGTYTATVK
+750 ETSAGTYTATVK

-836 TGSKHSGSGNP
+836 TGSKHSGNSEP
-847 EYKANDVAT
+847 EYKANNVAT

-913 NQVVADNSGATK
+913 NQVVADDNGTTK

-935 NEAQAN
+935 NEGQAN

-952 TPKNGAGNSDYGLVQ
+952 TPKNGAGSNDYGLSQ
-967 QGEVTLKWSGN
+967 TRDIQLTWNGN
-978 KATADVDFWSKKK
+978 KATADVNFWSKKK
-991 GDYAITIDVTVD
+991 GDYAITIDVTVN
-1003 GSAKPKT
+1003 GAAKPKT
-1010 RGVTASFRPDTSDV
+1010 RGVTASFRPDTSNV
-1024 RITLQNGGDTKVA
+1024 TITLQNNGGGTTVA

-1065 TQKVNGG
+1065 TKDVSGG

-1141 KITVTAGLK
+1141 KITVSAGT
-1150 NQTTSDGSV
+1150 NNSVTSDNKV
-1159 YNTATVKLTDT
+1159 WNTATVKLTDT
-1170 WGNPIKGNVTVS
+1170 WGNPIKGNVTVR

-1244 AASPDLSF
+1244 AQGPVLEF
-1252 TSSASEQGIGVG
+1252 TRAGNGDVSIGTPVQ
-1264 VTLTATVKDAGSAK
+1264 LTATVKDAGSTR
-1278 RCPVPDVPVTFTAL
+1278 RCPVPNVPVTFTAM
-1292 PDSSAGANK
+1292 PHEQAKANK
-1301 SSIYHKLSQ
+1301 NSVYHTVNGSG
-1310 SSVVTNASGVSQVTL
+1310 SATVNTNASGVAQVNL
-1325 TGQQAWTW
+1325 VGQQAWTW
-1333 KTQASVTVNSSTVT
+1333 KTKASVSVNNASDNSSVDVIGVETAKTQSGSRMFVGSTWPVTFGNGSYVSNYAHSVTDGNLYRTVNSTTFGYIPRVG
-1347 KDVSVIGTETANTV
+1347 K
-1361 NSQYYVVGA
+1361 QYLT
-1370 PWPVWFGNNSNISN
+1370 SI
-1384 YKDNGVSGDLKTWST
+1384 T
-1399 TTTWAA
+1399 
-1405 TPRINKEW
+1405 
-1413 PKTFKF
+1413 F

-1424 GKTLTVTTPRG
+1424 NRTITVKPPTKFFSVTQWSGTGKAEGRSLGGAAHYTGDSTITGKT
-1435 LTSFKENN
+1435 
-1443 INNVKGQITFTAPMV
+1443 V
-1458 SGMSCNAAT
+1458 SGKSCSNGDDLISAYSEART
-1467 NGGSLM
+1467 LFDKTASITGENGGSLY
-1473 DDVQRATSALKQAT
+1473 
-1487 ARGVSL
+1487 
-1493 TSLADG
+1493 DG
-1499 LMSPVSAASYK
+1499 LSAWNKPVATMAVQFYSYSTIFPTMNANRSIANLVVPSGSIAYCSLNLAAKEATTIFRNNQIVGVGMASINYAYLSAWAKIPDQSGHGAYREDNAGKKLYQQPSGSNSLSDFNETIQQSNDASYHSISNV
-1510 TQIQTSGYGVP
+1510 TYGNKGNYRG
-1521 SWSGTGV
+1521 W
-1528 VLMNGTTGIARTL
+1528 
-1541 ATKVGANAFSSD
+1541 
-1553 ARSITSAAWVGAG
+1553 WVGGGSVSFKYPEA
-1566 WIYTHADS
+1566 S
-1574 AGPNPSAGRYEG
+1574 A
-1586 GSGRLFSIDST
+1586 GSGRDDKGFQIFT
-1597 GWLTEKTGKTNTWTK
+1597 TVA
-1612 REWSISGGGGSC
+1612 SC
-1624 IDIWSNPDDNKNGGT
+1624 TWSNV
-1639 ANFALGVSLVRCKRD
+1639 A
-1654 DGNGANWGGRG
+1654 
-1665 GSLVDGLV
+1665 V
-1673 GTRADSWEIYRNYP
+1673 G
-1687 QDTPSSPSAPVST
+1687 
-1700 GDNSG
+1700 
-1705 MKPGNASASFKF
+1705 
-1717 PVFCAGWR
+1717 CAMN

>member
-1 MNRRE
+1 M
-6 NKEQSRVTFRQKRLT
+6 TFRQKRLT

-673 TMADVTNTNLK
+673 TMADVTNTNLT
-684 VTYNNASNNTV
+684 VTYNNTSNSAV

-750 ETTAGTYTATVK
+750 ESKAGTYTATVK

-836 TGSKHSGSGNP
+836 TGSKHSGNSEP
-847 EYKANDVAT
+847 EYKANNVAT

-878 KVTGTNGTTDNGQT
+878 KVTETNGTTDNGQT

-904 EAAALMKKN
+904 EAAALMKAN
-913 NQVVADNSGATK
+913 NQVVADSNGATK
-925 NTITL
+925 DTITL

-935 NEAQAN
+935 NEEQAQKA
-941 SRPETKATITV
+941 PTTKATITV
-952 TPKNGAGNSDYGLVQ
+952 TPKNGAGASEYHLSKTSDIQL
-967 QGEVTLKWSGN
+967 TWSGN

-1010 RGVTASFRPDTSDV
+1010 RGVTASFRPDTSNV
-1024 RITLQNGGDTKVA
+1024 TITLQNGGDTKVA

-1047 LKDQYDNLI
+1047 LKDKYGNLI

-1065 TQKVNGG
+1065 TQKVDGG

-1115 SAAGRPVNKGSV
+1115 SAAGRPSNSGKAA
-1127 KTQDYSVTGNVNEP
+1127 TQDYSVTGNVNEP
-1141 KITVTAGLK
+1141 KITVSAGT
-1150 NQTTSDGSV
+1150 NNSVTSDNTAW
-1159 YNTATVKLTDT
+1159 NTATVKLTDT
-1170 WGNPIKGNVTVS
+1170 WGNPIAGTVNVS
-1182 TTKQSGQTCGDAA
+1182 TTKQSGQTCGDAD
-1195 VKASSL
+1195 VNTRSL
-1201 TFTAAGESQTA
+1201 SFTDAGAAQTA
-1212 NISATQAGNYNAVFT
+1212 KISATQAGNYNAVFT

-1244 AASPDLSF
+1244 AKAPELSF
-1252 TSSASEQGIGVG
+1252 ASSASEQGIGVG

-1278 RCPVPDVPVTFTAL
+1278 RCPVPNVPVTFTAL
-1292 PDSSAGANK
+1292 PDSSAGANQ
-1301 SSIYHKLSQ
+1301 SSIYHTLSQ
-1310 SSVVTNASGVSQVTL
+1310 PSVVTNASGVSQVTL

-1405 TPRINKEW
+1405 TPRTGKAW
-1413 PKTFKF
+1413 PTSFTF

-1424 GKTLTVTTPRG
+1424 KRQLTVTTPRG
-1435 LTSFKENN
+1435 LTSFKANS
-1443 INNVKGQITFTAPMV
+1443 INNVKGETTFTAPMV
-1458 SGMSCNAAT
+1458 SGMSCNAG
-1467 NGGSLM
+1467 NM
-1473 DDVQRATSALKQAT
+1473 QDVQWATSALKQAA

-1493 TSLADG
+1493 TNLADG

-1510 TQIQTSGYGVP
+1510 SQILTSGYGVP
-1521 SWSGTGV
+1521 TWSGTGV
-1528 VLMNGTTGIARTL
+1528 VLMSGTTGIARSL
-1541 ATKVGANAFSSD
+1541 ATKVQANAFSHD

-1566 WIYTHADS
+1566 WLYSHADS
-1574 AGPNPSAGRYEG
+1574 GGPNPSASRYDG
-1586 GSGRLFSIDST
+1586 GSGRIFSIDST
-1597 GWLTEKTGKTNTWTK
+1597 GWLTEKTGVTNTWVN
-1612 REWSISGGGGSC
+1612 RQWSSSSGGAC
-1624 IDIWSNPDDNKNGGT
+1624 DDIWSNPDNNRPGGT
-1639 ANFALGVSLVRCKRD
+1639 ANFALGVSMVRCKND
-1654 DGNGANWGGRG
+1654 KGAGANSGNFGGT
-1665 GSLVDGLV
+1665 LTNGLV
-1673 GTRADSWEIYRNYP
+1673 GTRADGWEIWGNFPKNYP
-1687 QDTPSSPSAPVST
+1687 GPT
-1700 GDNSG
+1700 GWSWDNSG
-1705 MKPGNASASFKF
+1705 MEPGNAHAHFLF
-1717 PVFCAGWR
+1717 PVFCAAWR

>member
-1 MNRRE
+1 
-6 NKEQSRVTFRQKRLT
+6 
-21 HMITAVTLAMQ
+21 
-32 AGLPLAGAFTP
+32 
-43 VMVQAAEV
+43 
-51 QAPRSPFAVDR
+51 
-62 ERAAAVDRMQTR
+62 
-74 PYTLAKGETVADVA
+74 
-88 KRYNLSV
+88 
-95 DELRRLNMLRTFANG
+95 
-110 FDNLKAG
+110 
-117 DELDVP
+117 
-123 VQTAAGEKDELAAA
+123 
-137 REALTQSGQD
+137 
-147 GERRL
+147 
-152 AERAAGAAG
+152 
-161 FLSSKPD
+161 
-168 SDAARALATSA
+168 
-179 ATGTVNERIADS
+179 
-191 LKGLKGTY
+191 
-199 RVGIQADDNLS
+199 
-210 LKNSSVDALIPLHE
+210 
-224 TKENLY
+224 
-230 FTQGSLHRTNDRSQ
+230 
-244 ANLGV
+244 
-249 GVRHFTE
+249 
-256 DNAMVGGNAFLDYDL
+256 
-271 SRDHA
+271 
-276 RGGVGLEYWRD
+276 
-287 YLRFG
+287 
-292 ANAYMRLTGWKDS
+292 
-305 PDIEDYEERPANGF
+305 
-319 DVRAE
+319 
-324 GYLPSYPQ
+324 
-332 LGAKVVYEKY
+332 
-342 FGNKVGL
+342 
-349 FGNSEDD
+349 
-356 LQKDPQAVT
+356 
-365 VGASYTPV
+365 
-373 PLITASLD
+373 
-381 HRQGESGKNDTRV
+381 
-394 GLEVNYQPD
+394 
-403 KKLSDQLDPEQV
+403 
-415 RIQRTVQGGRYDLV
+415 
-429 DRNNNIVLEY
+429 
-439 RKKEVIRLNMSNPIT
+439 
-454 GRGGDRVSLGLSV
+454 
-467 NSKYGLSDVVVMS
+467 KYGLSDVVVMS

-684 VTYNNASNNTV
+684 VTYNNTSNNTV

-750 ETTAGTYTATVK
+750 ESKAGTYTATVK

-836 TGSKHSGSGNP
+836 TGSKHSGNSEP
-847 EYKANDVAT
+847 EYKANNVAT

-878 KVTGTNGTTDNGQT
+878 KVTETNGTTDNGQT

-913 NQVVADNSGATK
+913 NQVVAESSGKTK
-925 NTITL
+925 NIITL

-935 NEAQAN
+935 NEAQA
-941 SRPETKATITV
+941 SSKPQTKATITV

-967 QGEVTLKWSGN
+967 KGEVTLKWSGN

-991 GDYAITIDVTVD
+991 GDYAITIDVTVN
-1003 GSAKPKT
+1003 GAAKPKT

-1047 LKDQYDNLI
+1047 LKDKYDNLI

-1065 TQKVNGG
+1065 TKKVEGG

-1115 SAAGRPVNKGSV
+1115 SAAGRPSNTSGKPA
-1127 KTQDYSVTGNVNEP
+1127 TQNYSVTGNVNEP
-1141 KITVTAGLK
+1141 KITVTAGQN

-1195 VKASSL
+1195 VNTGSL
-1201 TFTAAGESQTA
+1201 SFTDAGTAQTA
-1212 NISATQAGNYNAVFT
+1212 KISATQAGNYNAVFT

-1244 AASPDLSF
+1244 AQGPVLEF
-1252 TSSASEQGIGVG
+1252 TRAGSGDVSIGTSVQ
-1264 VTLTATVKDAGSAK
+1264 LTATVTDAGSTR
-1278 RCPVPDVPVTFTAL
+1278 RCPVPNVPVTFT
-1292 PDSSAGANK
+1292 PKPHSAAEANK
-1301 SSIYHKLSQ
+1301 TAIYHTVGNGTAAK
-1310 SSVVTNASGVSQVTL
+1310 VVNTDNQGIAQVNM

-1333 KTQASVTVNSSTVT
+1333 ITQASVTVNSTT
-1347 KDVSVIGTETANTV
+1347 KSGEVSVIGTETANTV
-1361 NSQYYVVGA
+1361 NSQFYVVGA
-1370 PWPVWFGNNSNISN
+1370 PWPIWFGNNSNISN
-1384 YKDNGVSGDLKTWST
+1384 YSHNIPKELDTWWTAT
-1399 TTTWAA
+1399 TQGI
-1405 TPRINKEW
+1405 TPREGKNW
-1413 PKTFKF
+1413 PKTITF
-1419 TNQST
+1419 TNKST
-1424 GKTLTVTTPRG
+1424 KRQLVVTTPRG
-1435 LTSFKENN
+1435 LTSFKENS
-1443 INNVKGQITFTAPMV
+1443 INNVKGEITFTAPMV
-1458 SGMSCNAAT
+1458 SGMSCNAG
-1467 NGGSLM
+1467 NMS
-1473 DDVQRATSALKQAT
+1473 DVQAATSALKQAA

-1499 LMSPVSAASYK
+1499 LMSPVTAASYNSRIL
-1510 TQIQTSGYGVP
+1510 TAGNNMGSV
-1521 SWSGTGV
+1521 SGTGI
-1528 VLMNGTTGIARTL
+1528 VLISGTKGNARSLGT
-1541 ATKVGANAFSSD
+1541 AVWANAFSSN
-1553 ARSITSAAWVGAG
+1553 AATITSAAWVGPG
-1566 WIYTHADS
+1566 WIYAHADS
-1574 AGPNPSAGRYEG
+1574 AGPNPSSSRYDG
-1586 GSGRLFSIDST
+1586 GSGRIFSIDST
-1597 GWLTEKTGKTNTWTK
+1597 GWLTEKTSSTNWVVN
-1612 REWSISGGGGSC
+1612 RVWNSASGGGCS
-1624 IDIWSNPDDNKNGGT
+1624 DIWWHSDDNTTGGT
-1639 ANFALGVSLVRCKRD
+1639 ANFAVGLSRVQCKKDKHGVGTNAGKY
-1654 DGNGANWGGRG
+1654 GGQ
-1665 GSLVDGLV
+1665 LVDGLL
-1673 GTRADSWEIYRNYP
+1673 GTAYNGRNIVHNYAIEAYRNFNWPNGTSVKPDKYQGP
-1687 QDTPSSPSAPVST
+1687 STDTSAVH
-1700 GDNSG
+1700 
-1705 MKPGNASASFKF
+1705 AQFLF
-1717 PVFCAGWR
+1717 PVFCAAWR

>member
-523 NASKTVES
+523 NASQTVES

-750 ETTAGTYTATVK
+750 ETSAGTYTATVK

-836 TGSKHSGSGNP
+836 TGSKHSGNSEP
-847 EYKANDVAT
+847 EYKANNVAT

-904 EAAALMKKN
+904 EAAALMKTN
-913 NQVVADNSGATK
+913 NQVVADSNGATK
-925 NTITL
+925 DTITL

-941 SRPETKATITV
+941 SKPLTKATITV
-952 TPKNGAGNSDYGLVQ
+952 TPKNGAGSNDYGLSQ
-967 QGEVTLKWSGN
+967 TSEITLNWSGN

-991 GDYAITIDVTVD
+991 GDYAITIDVTVN
-1003 GSAKPKT
+1003 GAAKPKT
-1010 RGVTASFRPDTSDV
+1010 RGVTASFRPDTSNV
-1024 RITLQNGGDTKVA
+1024 TITLQNGGDTKVA

-1047 LKDQYDNLI
+1047 LKDKYDNLI

-1065 TQKVNGG
+1065 TKEVSGG
-1072 QEAQLS
+1072 QKAQLS

-1085 SSGTATTSFTPY
+1085 SSGTATTSFMPY
-1097 QAGTSPQANNY
+1097 WAGTSPQTNNY

-1127 KTQDYSVTGNVNEP
+1127 KTQEYSVTGNVNEP
-1141 KITVTAGLK
+1141 KITVTAGK
-1150 NQTTSDGSV
+1150 NNQTTSDGSV

-1170 WGNPIKGNVTVS
+1170 WGNPIAGTVNVS

-1195 VKASSL
+1195 VKDRNL
-1201 TFTAAGESQTA
+1201 TFTAAGGSQTA

-1244 AASPDLSF
+1244 AKAPELSF
-1252 TSSASEQGIGVG
+1252 APSASEQRIGVG
-1264 VTLTATVKDAGSAK
+1264 VTLTATVTDAGSAK
-1278 RCPVPDVPVTFTAL
+1278 RCPVPNVPVTFTAL

-1310 SSVVTNASGVSQVTL
+1310 SSVLTNASGVSQVTL

-1333 KTQASVTVNSSTVT
+1333 KTQASVTVNSSKTT
-1347 KDVSVIGTETANTV
+1347 EEVSVIGTEDVHTI
-1361 NSQYYVVGA
+1361 NSQYYFVGVA
-1370 PWPVWFGNNSNISN
+1370 WPIWFGENSNISN
-1384 YKDNGVSGDLKTWST
+1384 YSHNIPKELNTWWTAT
-1399 TTTWAA
+1399 TQGIV
-1405 TPRINKEW
+1405 PRAGKAW
-1413 PKTFKF
+1413 PKTITF

-1424 GKTLTVTTPRG
+1424 KRKFTVTTPRG
-1435 LTSFKENN
+1435 LTAIQIAN
-1443 INNVKGQITFTAPMV
+1443 INNVKGSGTFSVQQV
-1458 SGMSCNAAT
+1458 SGASCNAADT
-1467 NGGSLM
+1467 
-1473 DDVQRATSALKQAT
+1473 DVNQAQAALNQALV
-1487 ARGVSL
+1487 RGVPK
-1493 TSLADG
+1493 TGWYDGMYSLASASTYRAKI
-1499 LMSPVSAASYK
+1499 MVSENGSYE
-1510 TQIQTSGYGVP
+1510 
-1521 SWSGTGV
+1521 WSGTGV
-1528 VLMNGTTGIARTL
+1528 LAKSGTTYTSESVIAAVSTTASQDRT
-1541 ATKVGANAFSSD
+1541 AVSA
-1553 ARSITSAAWVGAG
+1553 SAAWVGPGRLYA
-1566 WIYTHADS
+1566 HADNAGPAAS
-1574 AGPNPSAGRYEG
+1574 AGQLTYGWGTVY
-1586 GSGRLFSIDST
+1586 SIT
-1597 GWLTEKTGKTNTWTK
+1597 ANALGNTLYNNGNYIK
-1612 REWSISGGGGSC
+1612 RNWHSISGKACDDIGSYVNNNRTGGTFWDSSVGTARFICRSHGGSTTN
-1624 IDIWSNPDDNKNGGT
+1624 ST
-1639 ANFALGVSLVRCKRD
+1639 KRAAFV
-1654 DGNGANWGGRG
+1654 N
-1665 GSLVDGLV
+1665 GLV
-1673 GTRADSWEIYRNYP
+1673 GGALTSYAAETWPDQANKQYGAARGWANETRIDYLP
-1687 QDTPSSPSAPVST
+1687 TGSAPYH
-1700 GDNSG
+1700 
-1705 MKPGNASASFKF
+1705 AHFIF
-1717 PVFCAGWR
+1717 PVFCSYWQPR

>member
-110 FDNLKAG
+110 FDSLKAG

-632 LPGEPGTYEATFVS
+632 LPGAPGTYEATFVS

-836 TGSKHSGSGNP
+836 NGSKHSGTGTLND
-847 EYKANDVAT
+847 KANNVAT

-904 EAAALMKKN
+904 EAAALMKAN
-913 NQVVADNSGATK
+913 NQVVADSNGATK
-925 NTITL
+925 DTITL

-935 NEAQAN
+935 NEEQAQKA
-941 SRPETKATITV
+941 PTTKATITV
-952 TPKNGAGNSDYGLVQ
+952 TPKNGAGASEYHLSKTSDIQL
-967 QGEVTLKWSGN
+967 TWSGN

-1010 RGVTASFRPDTSDV
+1010 RGVTASFRPDTSNV
-1024 RITLQNGGDTKVA
+1024 TITLQNGGDTKVA

-1047 LKDQYDNLI
+1047 LKDKYGNLI

-1065 TQKVNGG
+1065 TQKVDGG

-1115 SAAGRPVNKGSV
+1115 SAAGRPSNSGKAA
-1127 KTQDYSVTGNVNEP
+1127 TQDYSVTGNVNEP
-1141 KITVTAGLK
+1141 KITVSAGT
-1150 NQTTSDGSV
+1150 NNSVTSDNTAW
-1159 YNTATVKLTDT
+1159 NTATVKLTDT
-1170 WGNPIKGNVTVS
+1170 WGNPIAGTVNVS
-1182 TTKQSGQTCGDAA
+1182 TTKQSGQTCGDAD
-1195 VKASSL
+1195 VNTRSL
-1201 TFTAAGESQTA
+1201 SFTDAGAAQTA
-1212 NISATQAGNYNAVFT
+1212 KISATQAGNYNAVFT

-1244 AASPDLSF
+1244 AKAPELSF
-1252 TSSASEQGIGVG
+1252 ASSASEQGIGVG

-1278 RCPVPDVPVTFTAL
+1278 RCPVPNVPVTFTAL
-1292 PDSSAGANK
+1292 PDSSAGANQ
-1301 SSIYHKLSQ
+1301 SSIYHTLSQ
-1310 SSVVTNASGVSQVTL
+1310 PSVVTNASGVSQVTL

-1405 TPRINKEW
+1405 TPRTGKAW
-1413 PKTFKF
+1413 PTSFTF

-1424 GKTLTVTTPRG
+1424 KRQLTVTTPRG
-1435 LTSFKENN
+1435 LTSFKANS
-1443 INNVKGQITFTAPMV
+1443 INNVKGETTFTAPMV
-1458 SGMSCNAAT
+1458 SGMSCNAG
-1467 NGGSLM
+1467 NM
-1473 DDVQRATSALKQAT
+1473 QDVQWATSALKQAA

-1493 TSLADG
+1493 TNLADG

-1510 TQIQTSGYGVP
+1510 SQILTSGYGVP
-1521 SWSGTGV
+1521 TWSGTGV
-1528 VLMNGTTGIARTL
+1528 VLMSGTTGIARSL
-1541 ATKVGANAFSSD
+1541 ATKVQANAFSHD

-1566 WIYTHADS
+1566 WLYSHADS
-1574 AGPNPSAGRYEG
+1574 GGPNPSASRYDG
-1586 GSGRLFSIDST
+1586 GSGRIFSIDST
-1597 GWLTEKTGKTNTWTK
+1597 GWLTEKTGVTNTWVN
-1612 REWSISGGGGSC
+1612 RQWSSSSGGAC
-1624 IDIWSNPDDNKNGGT
+1624 DDIWSNPDNNRPGGT
-1639 ANFALGVSLVRCKRD
+1639 ANFALGVSMVRCKND
-1654 DGNGANWGGRG
+1654 KGAGANSGNFGGT
-1665 GSLVDGLV
+1665 LTNGLV
-1673 GTRADSWEIYRNYP
+1673 GTRADGWEIWGNFPKNYP
-1687 QDTPSSPSAPVST
+1687 GPT
-1700 GDNSG
+1700 GWSWDNSG
-1705 MKPGNASASFKF
+1705 MEPGNAHAHFLF
-1717 PVFCAGWR
+1717 PVFCAAWR

>member
-632 LPGEPGTYEATFVS
+632 LPGAPGTYEATFVS

-878 KVTGTNGTTDNGQT
+878 KVTETNGTTDNGQT

-904 EAAALMKKN
+904 EAAALMKAN
-913 NQVVADNSGATK
+913 NQVVAENNGKTK
-925 NTITL
+925 DTITL

-941 SRPETKATITV
+941 SKPQTKATITV
-952 TPKNGAGNSDYGLVQ
+952 TPKNGASSSDYGLVQ
-967 QGEVTLKWSGN
+967 QGEVTLTWNGN

-991 GDYAITIDVTVD
+991 GDYAITIDVTVN
-1003 GSAKPKT
+1003 GAAKPKT

-1047 LKDQYDNLI
+1047 LKDKYDNLI

-1065 TQKVNGG
+1065 TKKVEGG

-1115 SAAGRPVNKGSV
+1115 SAAGRPSNTSGKPA
-1127 KTQDYSVTGNVNEP
+1127 TQNYSVTGNVNEP
-1141 KITVTAGLK
+1141 KITVTAGQN

-1170 WGNPIKGNVTVS
+1170 WGNPIAGTVNVS

-1195 VKASSL
+1195 VKDRSL
-1201 TFTAAGESQTA
+1201 TFTAAGGSQTA
-1212 NISATQAGNYNAVFT
+1212 NISATQAGDYNAVFT
-1227 SQPGNK
+1227 SRPGNK

-1244 AASPDLSF
+1244 AKAPELSF
-1252 TSSASEQGIGVG
+1252 ASSASEQGIGVG

-1278 RCPVPDVPVTFTAL
+1278 RCPVPNVPVTFTAL
-1292 PDSSAGANK
+1292 PDSSAGANQ
-1301 SSIYHKLSQ
+1301 SSIYHTLSQ
-1310 SSVVTNASGVSQVTL
+1310 PSVVTNASGVSQVTL

-1333 KTQASVTVNSSTVT
+1333 KTNASVEVNGQTAT
-1347 KDVSVIGTETANTV
+1347 KEVSVIGTETANTV

-1384 YKDNGVSGDLKTWST
+1384 YKDNVSDSSLKTWSN

-1405 TPRINKEW
+1405 TPRINKAW
-1413 PKTFKF
+1413 PTSFTF

-1424 GKTLTVTTPRG
+1424 KRQLTVTTPRG
-1435 LTSFKENN
+1435 LTSFKENS
-1443 INNVKGQITFTAPMV
+1443 INNVKGETKFTAPMV
-1458 SGMSCNAAT
+1458 SGMSCNAG
-1467 NGGSLM
+1467 NM
-1473 DDVQRATSALKQAT
+1473 QDVQWATSALKQAA

-1493 TSLADG
+1493 TNLADG
-1499 LMSPVSAASYK
+1499 LMSPVTAASYK
-1510 TQIQTSGYGVP
+1510 SQILTSGYGVP
-1521 SWSGTGV
+1521 TWSGTGV
-1528 VLMNGTTGIARTL
+1528 VLMNGATGIARSL
-1541 ATKVGANAFSSD
+1541 ATKVKATAFSSD

-1566 WIYTHADS
+1566 WLYSHADS
-1574 AGPNPSAGRYEG
+1574 AGPNPSGSRYDG
-1586 GSGRLFSIDST
+1586 GSGRIFSIDST
-1597 GWLTEKTGKTNTWTK
+1597 GWLTEKTGVTNTWVN
-1612 REWSISGGGGSC
+1612 RQWSSSSGGVC
-1624 IDIWSNPDDNKNGGT
+1624 DDIWSNPDNNRPGGT
-1639 ANFALGVSLVRCKRD
+1639 ANFALGVSMVRCKYD
-1654 DGNGANWGGRG
+1654 NGDGANSGNFGGT
-1665 GSLVDGLV
+1665 LTNGLV
-1673 GTRADSWEIYRNYP
+1673 GTRADGWEIWGNFPKNYP
-1687 QDTPSSPSAPVST
+1687 GPT
-1700 GDNSG
+1700 GWYWDNSN
-1705 MKPGNASASFKF
+1705 MEPGNAHAHFLF
-1717 PVFCAGWR
+1717 PVFCAAWR

>member
-632 LPGEPGTYEATFVS
+632 LPGAPGTYEATFVS

-750 ETTAGTYTATVK
+750 ESKAGTYTATVK

-836 TGSKHSGSGNP
+836 TGSKHSGNSEP
-847 EYKANDVAT
+847 EYKANNVAT

-878 KVTGTNGTTDNGQT
+878 KVTETNGTTDNGQT

-904 EAAALMKKN
+904 EAAALMKAN
-913 NQVVADNSGATK
+913 NQVVADSNGATK
-925 NTITL
+925 DTITL

-935 NEAQAN
+935 NEEQAQKA
-941 SRPETKATITV
+941 PTTKATITV
-952 TPKNGAGNSDYGLVQ
+952 TPKNGAGASEYHLSKTSDIQL
-967 QGEVTLKWSGN
+967 TWSGN

-1010 RGVTASFRPDTSDV
+1010 RGVTASFRPDTSNV
-1024 RITLQNGGDTKVA
+1024 TITLQNGGDTKVA

-1047 LKDQYDNLI
+1047 LKDKYGNLI

-1065 TQKVNGG
+1065 TQKVDGG

-1115 SAAGRPVNKGSV
+1115 SAAGRPSNSGKAA
-1127 KTQDYSVTGNVNEP
+1127 TQDYSVTGNVNEP
-1141 KITVTAGLK
+1141 KITVSAGT
-1150 NQTTSDGSV
+1150 NNSVTSDNTAW
-1159 YNTATVKLTDT
+1159 NTATVKLTDT
-1170 WGNPIKGNVTVS
+1170 WGNPIAGTVNVS
-1182 TTKQSGQTCGDAA
+1182 TTKQSGQTCGDAD
-1195 VKASSL
+1195 VNTRSL
-1201 TFTAAGESQTA
+1201 SFTDAGAAQTA
-1212 NISATQAGNYNAVFT
+1212 KISATQAGNYNAVFT

-1244 AASPDLSF
+1244 AKAPELSF
-1252 TSSASEQGIGVG
+1252 ASSASEQGIGVG

-1278 RCPVPDVPVTFTAL
+1278 RCPVPNVPVTFTAL
-1292 PDSSAGANK
+1292 PDSSAGANQ
-1301 SSIYHKLSQ
+1301 SSIYHTLSQ
-1310 SSVVTNASGVSQVTL
+1310 PSVVTNASGVSQVTL

-1405 TPRINKEW
+1405 TPRTGKAW
-1413 PKTFKF
+1413 PTSFTF

-1424 GKTLTVTTPRG
+1424 KRQLTVTTPRG
-1435 LTSFKENN
+1435 LTSFKVNS
-1443 INNVKGQITFTAPMV
+1443 INNVKGETTFTAPMV
-1458 SGMSCNAAT
+1458 SGMSCNAG
-1467 NGGSLM
+1467 NM
-1473 DDVQRATSALKQAT
+1473 QDVQWATSALKQAA

-1493 TSLADG
+1493 TNLADG

-1510 TQIQTSGYGVP
+1510 SQILTSGYGVP
-1521 SWSGTGV
+1521 TWSGTGV
-1528 VLMNGTTGIARTL
+1528 VLMSGTTGIARSL
-1541 ATKVGANAFSSD
+1541 ATKVQANAFSHD

-1566 WIYTHADS
+1566 WLYSHADS
-1574 AGPNPSAGRYEG
+1574 GGPNPSASRYDG
-1586 GSGRLFSIDST
+1586 GSGRIFSIDST
-1597 GWLTEKTGKTNTWTK
+1597 GWLTEKTGVTNTWVN
-1612 REWSISGGGGSC
+1612 RQWSSSSGGAC
-1624 IDIWSNPDDNKNGGT
+1624 DDIWSNPDNNRPGGT
-1639 ANFALGVSLVRCKRD
+1639 ANFALGVSMVRCKND
-1654 DGNGANWGGRG
+1654 KGAGANSGNFGGT
-1665 GSLVDGLV
+1665 LTNGLV
-1673 GTRADSWEIYRNYP
+1673 GTRADGWEIWGNFPKNYP
-1687 QDTPSSPSAPVST
+1687 GPT
-1700 GDNSG
+1700 GWSWDNSG
-1705 MKPGNASASFKF
+1705 MEPGNAHAHFLF
-1717 PVFCAGWR
+1717 PVFCAAWR

>member
-110 FDNLKAG
+110 FDSLKAG

-607 KSRRAQSR
+607 KSRRSQSR

-660 KVSLASVGVELTD
+660 KVSLASAGVELTD
-673 TMADVTNTNLK
+673 TMADVTNTNLT
-684 VTYNNASNNTV
+684 VTYNNTSNSAV

-847 EYKANDVAT
+847 EYKANNVAT

-935 NEAQAN
+935 NEAQA
-941 SRPETKATITV
+941 SSQPQTKATITI

-967 QGEVTLKWSGN
+967 KGEVTLKWSGN

-991 GDYAITIDVTVD
+991 GDYAITIDVTVN
-1003 GSAKPKT
+1003 GAAKPKT

-1024 RITLQNGGDTKVA
+1024 TITLQNGGDTKVA

-1047 LKDQYDNLI
+1047 LKDKYGNLI

-1065 TQKVNGG
+1065 TKKVEGG

-1097 QAGTSPQANNY
+1097 QAGTSPAENNY
-1108 QLTATYT
+1108 TLQAKYT
-1115 SAAGRPVNKGSV
+1115 SAADRPVNSGQAA
-1127 KTQDYSVTGNVNEP
+1127 TQNYSVIGNVNEP
-1141 KITVTAGLK
+1141 KITVSAVT
-1150 NQTTSDGSV
+1150 NNSVTSDNTV
-1159 YNTATVKLTDT
+1159 WNTATVKLTDT

-1201 TFTAAGESQTA
+1201 MFTTAGESQTA

-1227 SQPGNK
+1227 SRPGNK

-1252 TSSASEQGIGVG
+1252 TSSAVEQRIGVG

-1278 RCPVPDVPVTFTAL
+1278 RCPVPNVPVTFT
-1292 PDSSAGANK
+1292 PKPHSAAEANK
-1301 SSIYHKLSQ
+1301 TAIYHTVGNGTAAK
-1310 SSVVTNASGVSQVTL
+1310 VVNTDNQGIAQVNM

-1333 KTQASVTVNSSTVT
+1333 ITQASVTVNSTT
-1347 KDVSVIGTETANTV
+1347 KSGEVSVIGTETANTV

-1370 PWPVWFGNNSNISN
+1370 PWPIWFGNNSNISN
-1384 YKDNGVSGDLKTWST
+1384 YSHNIPKELDTWWTAT
-1399 TTTWAA
+1399 TQGIV
-1405 TPRINKEW
+1405 PRAGKEW
-1413 PKTFKF
+1413 PKTITF
-1419 TNQST
+1419 TNKST
-1424 GKTLTVTTPRG
+1424 KRQLVVTTPRG
-1435 LTSFKENN
+1435 LTSFKENS
-1443 INNVKGQITFTAPMV
+1443 INNVKGETTFTAPMV
-1458 SGMSCNAAT
+1458 SGMSCNAG
-1467 NGGSLM
+1467 NMS
-1473 DDVQRATSALKQAT
+1473 DVQAATSALKQAA

-1499 LMSPVSAASYK
+1499 LMSPVTAASYNSR
-1510 TQIQTSGYGVP
+1510 ILTSGGGMP
-1521 SWSGTGV
+1521 TWSGTGV
-1528 VLMNGTTGIARTL
+1528 VLMSGTTGIARSL
-1541 ATKVGANAFSSD
+1541 ATKVSANAFSSD
-1553 ARSITSAAWVGAG
+1553 ARAITSAAWVGAG
-1566 WIYTHADS
+1566 WIYSHADS
-1574 AGPNPSAGRYEG
+1574 GGPSPSSSRYDG

-1597 GWLTEKTGKTNTWTK
+1597 GWLTERTNAANTWVN
-1612 REWSISGGGGSC
+1612 RQWSSSSGGGC
-1624 IDIWSNPDDNKNGGT
+1624 YDIWSHSNDNRPGGT
-1639 ANFALGVSLVRCKRD
+1639 ASFALGVSLVRCKND
-1654 DGNGANWGGRG
+1654 KGAGANDGDYGGT
-1665 GSLVDGLV
+1665 LTNGLV
-1673 GTRADSWEIYRNYP
+1673 GTRADGWEI
-1687 QDTPSSPSAPVST
+1687 SANFPHPWPGPT
-1700 GDNSG
+1700 EWNWDNSG
-1705 MKPGNASASFKF
+1705 MEPGNAHAHFLF
-1717 PVFCAGWR
+1717 PVFCAAWR